1 MNILMVHTRLTCSTV
16 AEMLAKLEELDA
28 YATRHAADLIIVP
41 RSFTNA
47 CLKVGIADPSSLAH
61 SSRCDDLDLRLRCL
75 YTMALHVKTPL
86 LAPCDWSFVSREYP
100 CAFLLEERLPR
111 RVTRFSLCHQRFV
124 CTFSPRNLD
133 AYKKYE
139 PHGIIVFDSQPLS
152 LSSAL
157 EFVNAS
163 AHTSSSAAENTSSC
177 TAKEAA
183 KKAAK
188 NEAKNEA
195 KNAATATAAT
205 KLAHVTP
212 FMQDTSITPTIC
224 PVYVVPSIGCINNK
238 LYAAPS
244 FVLQPHGT
252 MNAYCAP
259 FEQRFCLYNTNQS
272 PTSKDKLSTQKL
284 STRIQKDPNSAYMHI
299 WDALCMGIQ
308 DKCAT
313 FGTREVV
320 CVMDGGLASSVLAA
334 LLVDALGAL
343 HVHALIAPR
352 ECSYDFTSANTLATA
367 LGIDARTCNDMS
379 YGQGF
384 RTLQE
389 KIHVREGALVG
400 YAQTWAQTLSAVLV
414 SSCDKLSYMLGAYTL
429 FDTCARFAPLADLL
443 RCDIERLARA
453 RMTRSALFST
463 CEYKNIEY
471 QRLQENLSALATC
484 DVRTLDSNLHDY
496 LYQRIS
502 ASKQDL
508 ATQPCATQPR
518 AAQPRAAQ
526 PRATQFCPTQ
536 EEIDFFTSCLNKLS
550 STLTAPFDT
559 FTLSD
564 CPISTCILAAQA
576 DNLSATLAQTDLSS
590 QLFQKIDLSLIKA
603 FPRSPES
610 LLQLF
615 GADDDDADPDDV
627 DPDDP
632 YLDDDDDD
640 DELDEDILLRA
651 TGARDVDP
659 SADRDVIKHAQSLK
673 AWLESHGFQT
683 LPVAGGFMTVG
694 NAHDID
700 EDELR
705 KLLQSLPGD
714 IDSHIMQANIE
725 VPSDSVSDF
734 ETFMKDIQ
742 RVFNKTSDDS
752 QEHTSDDTQSNTSD
766 KTIDKFIRDLQHAF
780 DLKNK
785 MSSQKAARAQVRSQD
800 QSIQD
805 LVDDILNARPLS
817 HEESFYILD
826 NQLDTFENMEFRAND
841 THQSHAHDA
850 SFTKLMNKKLT
861 SAHAERHLKF
871 ILGTVRDFCYGGVFY
886 NHAQRPTR
894 TSHANASSVSGTSL
908 QMTHELDDNNPYSE
922 N

>member
-1 MNILMVHTRLTCSTV
+1 MNILMIHTRLICSTV
-16 AEMLAKLEELDA
+16 AEMLAKLEELGA
-28 YATRHAADLIIVP
+28 YATRHAVDLIIVP

-47 CLKVGIADPSSLAH
+47 CLKVGIADPSSLAR
-61 SSRCDDLDLRLRCL
+61 SSRCDDLDVRLRCL

-86 LAPCDWSFVSREYP
+86 LAPCDWSFASREYP
-100 CAFLLEERLPR
+100 CAFLLEECLPR
-111 RVTRFSLCHQRFV
+111 RVTRFSLCGQRFV

-139 PHGIIVFDSQPLS
+139 PHGIILFDSQPLS

-163 AHTSSSAAENTSSC
+163 AHISSSAAENTSSC
-177 TAKEAA
+177 TAK
-183 KKAAK
+183 
-188 NEAKNEA
+188 
-195 KNAATATAAT
+195 NAATATVAT
-205 KLAHVTP
+205 KLARVTP

-252 MNAYCAP
+252 MSAYCAP
-259 FEQRFCLYNTNQS
+259 FEQCFCLYNTDQS

-284 STRIQKDPNSAYMHI
+284 STRIQKNPDSAYMHI

-308 DKCAT
+308 DRCAM
-313 FGTREVV
+313 FGAREVV

-352 ECSYDFTSANTLATA
+352 ECSYDFTAANTLATA

-400 YAQTWAQTLSAVLV
+400 YAQTWAQTLSAMLV
-414 SSCDKLSYMLGAYTL
+414 SSCDKLAYMLGAYTL
-429 FDTCARFAPLADLL
+429 FDTCTRIAPLADLL
-443 RCDIERLARA
+443 RCDIECLARA

-471 QRLQENLSALATC
+471 QRLQEHLSALATC
-484 DVRTLDSNLHDY
+484 DVRTLDSNLQNY
-496 LYQRIS
+496 LHQRVS
-502 ASKQDL
+502 ASDQSH
-508 ATQPCATQPR
+508 ATQSGATQ
-518 AAQPRAAQ
+518 
-526 PRATQFCPTQ
+526 
-536 EEIDFFTSCLNKLS
+536 EVIDFFTSCLHKLS
-550 STLTAPFDT
+550 HTLAAPFDT
-559 FTLSD
+559 FTLSN
-564 CPISTCILAAQA
+564 CPISACILAAQA
-576 DNLSATLAQTDLSS
+576 DTLSTALVPTDLSS
-590 QLFQKIDLSLIKA
+590 QLFQKIDLSLMKA
-603 FPRSPES
+603 FPRSSES
-610 LLQLF
+610 LLKLF
-615 GADDDDADPDDV
+615 GADDDDADPDDA

-742 RVFNKTSDDS
+742 RVFDRASDDS

-785 MSSQKAARAQVRSQD
+785 MGAQKAARAQVRSQD

-841 THQSHAHDA
+841 NHQSHAHDA

>member
-16 AEMLAKLEELDA
+16 AEMLTKLEELDA

-47 CLKVGIADPSSLAH
+47 CLKVGIADPSSLAR
-61 SSRCDDLDLRLRCL
+61 SSRCDNLDLRLRCL

-124 CTFSPRNLD
+124 CTFSPHNLD

-163 AHTSSSAAENTSSC
+163 AHTPSSTAENTSSC

-183 KKAAK
+183 KNEVK
-188 NEAKNEA
+188 NTV
-195 KNAATATAAT
+195 TATVAT
-205 KLAHVTP
+205 KFARVTP

-244 FVLQPHGT
+244 FVLQSHGT
-252 MNAYCAP
+252 MSAYCAP
-259 FEQRFCLYNTNQS
+259 FEQRFCLYNTDQS

-284 STRIQKDPNSAYMHI
+284 STRIQKNPDSAYMHI

-308 DKCAT
+308 DRCAM
-313 FGTREVV
+313 FGAREVV

-352 ECSYDFTSANTLATA
+352 ECSYDFTAANTLATA

-414 SSCDKLSYMLGAYTL
+414 SSCDKLAYMLGAYTL
-429 FDTCARFAPLADLL
+429 FDTCTRIAPLADLL
-443 RCDIERLARA
+443 RCDVERLARA

-471 QRLQENLSALATC
+471 QRLQEHLSALATC
-484 DVRTLDSNLHDY
+484 DVRTLDSNLQNY
-496 LYQRIS
+496 LHQRVS
-502 ASKQDL
+502 ASDQSH
-508 ATQPCATQPR
+508 ATQSGATQ
-518 AAQPRAAQ
+518 
-526 PRATQFCPTQ
+526 
-536 EEIDFFTSCLNKLS
+536 EVIDFFTSCLHKLS
-550 STLTAPFDT
+550 HTLAAPFDT
-559 FTLSD
+559 FTLSN
-564 CPISTCILAAQA
+564 CPISACILAAQA
-576 DNLSATLAQTDLSS
+576 DTLSTALVPTDLSS
-590 QLFQKIDLSLIKA
+590 QLFQKIDLSLMKA
-603 FPRSPES
+603 FSRSPES
-610 LLQLF
+610 LLKLF
-615 GADDDDADPDDV
+615 GADDDDA

>member
-1 MNILMVHTRLTCSTV
+1 MNILMVHTRLICSTV

-28 YATRHAADLIIVP
+28 YATRHAVDLIIVP
-41 RSFTNA
+41 RSFTNV
-47 CLKVGIADPSSLAH
+47 CLNVGIADPSSLAR
-61 SSRCDDLDLRLRCL
+61 SSRCGDLDMRLRCL

-86 LAPCDWSFVSREYP
+86 LAPCDWSFASREYP

-111 RVTRFSLCHQRFV
+111 RVTRFSMCGQRFV

-139 PHGIIVFDSQPLS
+139 PHGIILFDSQPLS

-163 AHTSSSAAENTSSC
+163 AHTPSSTAENTSSC

-183 KKAAK
+183 KNEVK
-188 NEAKNEA
+188 NTV
-195 KNAATATAAT
+195 TATVAT
-205 KLAHVTP
+205 KFARVTP

-252 MNAYCAP
+252 ISAYCAP
-259 FEQRFCLYNTNQS
+259 FEQRFCLYNTDQS

-284 STRIQKDPNSAYMHI
+284 STRIQKNPDSAYMHI

-308 DKCAT
+308 DRCAM
-313 FGTREVV
+313 FGAREVV

-352 ECSYDFTSANTLATA
+352 ECSYDFTAANTLATA

-502 ASKQDL
+502 ASAQSHPTQSG
-508 ATQPCATQPR
+508 ATQ
-518 AAQPRAAQ
+518 
-526 PRATQFCPTQ
+526 
-536 EEIDFFTSCLNKLS
+536 EVIDFFTSCLHKLS
-550 STLTAPFDT
+550 HTLAAPFDT

-564 CPISTCILAAQA
+564 CPVSACILAAQA
-576 DNLSATLAQTDLSS
+576 DTLSTALVPTDLSS
-590 QLFQKIDLSLIKA
+590 QLFQKIDLSLMKA
-603 FPRSPES
+603 FSRSPES
-610 LLQLF
+610 LLKLF
-615 GADDDDADPDDV
+615 GADDDDVDPDDA

-632 YLDDDDDD
+632 YLDDDDD
-640 DELDEDILLRA
+640 DELDEDILLRP
-651 TGARDVDP
+651 TVARDVDP
-659 SADRDVIKHAQSLK
+659 STDRDVIQHAQSLK

-694 NAHDID
+694 NARDID

-742 RVFNKTSDDS
+742 RVFDRASDDS
-752 QEHTSDDTQSNTSD
+752 QENTSKDTQSNASD
-766 KTIDKFIRDLQHAF
+766 KAVDKFIRDLQHAF

-894 TSHANASSVSGTSL
+894 TSHTNASSVSGTSL

>member
-1 MNILMVHTRLTCSTV
+1 MNILMVHTRLICSTV

-28 YATRHAADLIIVP
+28 YATRHAVDLIIVP

-47 CLKVGIADPSSLAH
+47 CLKVGIADPSSLAR
-61 SSRCDDLDLRLRCL
+61 SSRCDDLDVRLRCL
-75 YTMALHVKTPL
+75 YTMALHMKTPL
-86 LAPCDWSFVSREYP
+86 LAPCDWSFASREYP

-111 RVTRFSLCHQRFV
+111 RVTRFSLCGQRFV

-139 PHGIIVFDSQPLS
+139 PHGIILFDSQPLS

-163 AHTSSSAAENTSSC
+163 AHTPSSTAENTPSNTSAH
-177 TAKEAA
+177 TAERTA
-183 KKAAK
+183 
-188 NEAKNEA
+188 E
-195 KNAATATAAT
+195 NAAPDTAAN
-205 KLAHVTP
+205 KFARVTP

-252 MNAYCAP
+252 MSAYCAP
-259 FEQRFCLYNTNQS
+259 FEQRFCLYNTDQS

-284 STRIQKDPNSAYMHI
+284 STRIQKNPDYAYMHI

-308 DKCAT
+308 DRCAM
-313 FGTREVV
+313 FGAREVV

-352 ECSYDFTSANTLATA
+352 ECSYDFTAANTLATA

-414 SSCDKLSYMLGAYTL
+414 SSCDKLAYMLGAYTL
-429 FDTCARFAPLADLL
+429 FDTCTRIAPLADLL
-443 RCDIERLARA
+443 RCDVERLARA

-471 QRLQENLSALATC
+471 QRLQEHLSALATC
-484 DVRTLDSNLHDY
+484 DVRTLDSNLQNY
-496 LYQRIS
+496 LHQRVS
-502 ASKQDL
+502 ASDQSH
-508 ATQPCATQPR
+508 ATQSGATQ
-518 AAQPRAAQ
+518 
-526 PRATQFCPTQ
+526 
-536 EEIDFFTSCLNKLS
+536 EVIDFFTSCLHKLS
-550 STLTAPFDT
+550 HTLAAPFDT
-559 FTLSD
+559 FTLSN
-564 CPISTCILAAQA
+564 CPISACILAAQA
-576 DNLSATLAQTDLSS
+576 DTLSTALVPTDLSS
-590 QLFQKIDLSLIKA
+590 QLFQKIDLSLMKA
-603 FPRSPES
+603 FSRSPES
-610 LLQLF
+610 LLKLF
-615 GADDDDADPDDV
+615 GADDDDADPDDA

-632 YLDDDDDD
+632 YLDDDDD
-640 DELDEDILLRA
+640 DELDEDILLRQI
-651 TGARDVDP
+651 GARDADP
-659 SADRDVIKHAQSLK
+659 SADRDVINHARSLK

-694 NAHDID
+694 NARDID

-742 RVFNKTSDDS
+742 RVFDRASDDS
-752 QEHTSDDTQSNTSD
+752 QEHTSDDTQSNASD
-766 KTIDKFIRDLQHAF
+766 KAVDKFIRDLQHAF

-785 MSSQKAARAQVRSQD
+785 MRAQKAARSQARPQD

-826 NQLDTFENMEFRAND
+826 NQLDTFENMEFSANNA
-841 THQSHAHDA
+841 HQPNAHDA

-886 NHAQRPTR
+886 NHAQCPTR

>member
-1 MNILMVHTRLTCSTV
+1 MNILMVHTRLICSTV

-28 YATRHAADLIIVP
+28 YATRHAVDLIIVP
-41 RSFTNA
+41 RSFTNV
-47 CLKVGIADPSSLAH
+47 CLNVGIADPSSLAR
-61 SSRCDDLDLRLRCL
+61 SSRCGDLDMRLRCL

-86 LAPCDWSFVSREYP
+86 LAPCDWSFASREYP

-111 RVTRFSLCHQRFV
+111 RVTRFSMCGQRFV

-139 PHGIIVFDSQPLS
+139 PHGIILFDSQPLS

-163 AHTSSSAAENTSSC
+163 AHTPSSTAENTSSC

-183 KKAAK
+183 KNEVK
-188 NEAKNEA
+188 NTV
-195 KNAATATAAT
+195 TATVAT
-205 KLAHVTP
+205 KFARVTP

-252 MNAYCAP
+252 ISAYCAP
-259 FEQRFCLYNTNQS
+259 FEQRFCLYNTDQS

-284 STRIQKDPNSAYMHI
+284 STRIQKNPDSAYMHI

-308 DKCAT
+308 DRCAM
-313 FGTREVV
+313 FGAREVV

-352 ECSYDFTSANTLATA
+352 ECSYDFTAANTLATA

-400 YAQTWAQTLSAVLV
+400 YAQTWAQTLSAMLV
-414 SSCDKLSYMLGAYTL
+414 SSCDKLAYMLGTYTF
-429 FDTCARFAPLADLL
+429 FDTCARIAPLADLL

-453 RMTRSALFST
+453 RMTRSALYST

-471 QRLQENLSALATC
+471 QRLQEHLSALATC
-484 DVRTLDSNLHDY
+484 DVRTLDSRLQDY
-496 LYQRIS
+496 LYQRVS
-502 ASKQDL
+502 ASAQSHPTQSG
-508 ATQPCATQPR
+508 ATQ
-518 AAQPRAAQ
+518 
-526 PRATQFCPTQ
+526 
-536 EEIDFFTSCLNKLS
+536 EVIDFFTSCLHKLS
-550 STLTAPFDT
+550 HTLAAPFDT
-559 FTLSD
+559 FTLSN
-564 CPISTCILAAQA
+564 CPISACILAAQA
-576 DNLSATLAQTDLSS
+576 DTLSTALVPTDLSS
-590 QLFQKIDLSLIKA
+590 QLFQKIDLSLMKA
-603 FPRSPES
+603 FSRSPES
-610 LLQLF
+610 LLKLF
-615 GADDDDADPDDV
+615 GADDDDVDPDDA

-632 YLDDDDDD
+632 YLDDDDD
-640 DELDEDILLRA
+640 DELDEDILLRP
-651 TGARDVDP
+651 TVARDVDP

-694 NAHDID
+694 NARDID
-700 EDELR
+700 ENELR
-705 KLLQSLPGD
+705 KLLKSLPGD

-742 RVFNKTSDDS
+742 RVFDRASDDS

-785 MSSQKAARAQVRSQD
+785 MGAQKAARAQVRSQD

>member
-16 AEMLAKLEELDA
+16 AEMLTKLEELDA

-47 CLKVGIADPSSLAH
+47 CLKVGIADPSSLVR
-61 SSRCDDLDLRLRCL
+61 SSRCDNLDLRLRCL

-86 LAPCDWSFVSREYP
+86 LAPCDWSFASREYP

-139 PHGIIVFDSQPLS
+139 PHGIIVFDAQPLS

-163 AHTSSSAAENTSSC
+163 APTSSSAAENTSSC
-177 TAKEAA
+177 TAK
-183 KKAAK
+183 
-188 NEAKNEA
+188 NEA
-195 KNAATATAAT
+195 KNAATATVAT

-252 MNAYCAP
+252 VNAYCAP

-272 PTSKDKLSTQKL
+272 PTSQDKL
-284 STRIQKDPNSAYMHI
+284 STRIQKHSDSAYMHI

-367 LGIDARTCNDMS
+367 LGIDARTRNDMS

-389 KIHVREGALVG
+389 KMHVREGALVG

-443 RCDIERLARA
+443 RCDIERLARG

-484 DVRTLDSNLHDY
+484 DVRTLDSSSQDY
-496 LYQRIS
+496 LHQRVS
-502 ASKQDL
+502 AREQHL
-508 ATQPCATQPR
+508 
-518 AAQPRAAQ
+518 AAQSGV
-526 PRATQFCPTQ
+526 TQGLA
-536 EEIDFFTSCLNKLS
+536 DFFTSCLNKLS
-550 STLTAPFDT
+550 STLATPFDT

-564 CPISTCILAAQA
+564 CPISACILAAQA
-576 DNLSATLAQTDLSS
+576 DTLSTALVPTDLSS
-590 QLFQKIDLSLIKA
+590 QLFQKIDLSLMKA

-610 LLQLF
+610 LLKLF
-615 GADDDDADPDDV
+615 GADDDDADPDDADPDDA

-742 RVFNKTSDDS
+742 RVFDRASDDS
-752 QEHTSDDTQSNTSD
+752 QENTSKDTQSNASD
-766 KTIDKFIRDLQHAF
+766 KAVDKFIRDLQHAF

-785 MSSQKAARAQVRSQD
+785 MGAQKAARAQVRSQD

-826 NQLDTFENMEFRAND
+826 NQLDTFENMEFRANN

-894 TSHANASSVSGTSL
+894 TSHVNASSVSGTSL

>member
-1 MNILMVHTRLTCSTV
+1 MNILMVHTRLICSTV

-28 YATRHAADLIIVP
+28 YATRHAVDLIIVP

-47 CLKVGIADPSSLAH
+47 CLKVGIADPSSLAC
-61 SSRCDDLDLRLRCL
+61 SSRCDDLDVRLRCL

-86 LAPCDWSFVSREYP
+86 LAPCDWSFASREYP

-139 PHGIIVFDSQPLS
+139 PHGIILFDSQPLS

-177 TAKEAA
+177 TAKEAV
-183 KKAAK
+183 K
-188 NEAKNEA
+188 NVT
-195 KNAATATAAT
+195 TATVAT
-205 KLAHVTP
+205 KLERVTP

-252 MNAYCAP
+252 INAYCAP
-259 FEQRFCLYNTNQS
+259 FEQRFCLYNTDQS
-272 PTSKDKLSTQKL
+272 PTSKDELSTQKL
-284 STRIQKDPNSAYMHI
+284 STRIQKNPDSAYMRI
-299 WDALCMGIQ
+299 WDALCMGVQ
-308 DKCAT
+308 DRCAT
-313 FGTREVV
+313 FGMCEVV

-352 ECSYDFTSANTLATA
+352 ECSYDFTAANTLATA

-414 SSCDKLSYMLGAYTL
+414 SSCDKLAYMLGAYTL
-429 FDTCARFAPLADLL
+429 FDTCARIAPLADLL
-443 RCDIERLARA
+443 RCDIERLARG

-471 QRLQENLSALATC
+471 QRLQEHLSALATC
-484 DVRTLDSNLHDY
+484 DVHTLDSSLQDY
-496 LYQRIS
+496 LHQRVS
-502 ASKQDL
+502 AREQHL
-508 ATQPCATQPR
+508 
-518 AAQPRAAQ
+518 AAQSGV
-526 PRATQFCPTQ
+526 TQGLA
-536 EEIDFFTSCLNKLS
+536 DFFTSCLNKLS
-550 STLTAPFDT
+550 STLAAPFDT

-615 GADDDDADPDDV
+615 GADDDDADPDDADPDDV

-632 YLDDDDDD
+632 YLDDDDD
-640 DELDEDILLRA
+640 DELDEDILLRRA
-651 TGARDVDP
+651 GMRDVD
-659 SADRDVIKHAQSLK
+659 SSTDMDVIQHAQSLK

-705 KLLQSLPGD
+705 KLLKSLPGD

-742 RVFNKTSDDS
+742 RVFDRASDDS

-785 MSSQKAARAQVRSQD
+785 MGAQKAARAQVRSQD

-841 THQSHAHDA
+841 NHQSHAHDA

>member
-1 MNILMVHTRLTCSTV
+1 MNILMVHTRLICSTV

-28 YATRHAADLIIVP
+28 YATRHAVDLIIVP
-41 RSFTNA
+41 RSFTNV
-47 CLKVGIADPSSLAH
+47 CLNVGMADPSSLAH
-61 SSRCDDLDLRLRCL
+61 SSRCDDLDVRLRCL

-86 LAPCDWSFVSREYP
+86 LAPCDWSFASREYP
-100 CAFLLEERLPR
+100 CAFLLEECLPR
-111 RVTRFSLCHQRFV
+111 RVTRFSLCGQRFV

-133 AYKKYE
+133 TYKKYE
-139 PHGIIVFDSQPLS
+139 PHGIILFDSQPLS

-163 AHTSSSAAENTSSC
+163 AHTSSSATENTSSC
-177 TAKEAA
+177 TAKEAV
-183 KKAAK
+183 K
-188 NEAKNEA
+188 NV
-195 KNAATATAAT
+195 ATATVAT
-205 KLAHVTP
+205 KLERVTP

-252 MNAYCAP
+252 MSAYCAP
-259 FEQRFCLYNTNQS
+259 FEQRFYLYNTDQS

-284 STRIQKDPNSAYMHI
+284 STRIQKNPDYAYMHI

-308 DKCAT
+308 DRCAM
-313 FGTREVV
+313 FGAREVV

-352 ECSYDFTSANTLATA
+352 ECSYDFTAANTLATA

-400 YAQTWAQTLSAVLV
+400 YAQTWAQTLSAMLV

-453 RMTRSALFST
+453 RMSRSALFST

-471 QRLQENLSALATC
+471 QRLQEHLSVPATC
-484 DVRTLDSNLHDY
+484 DVRTLDSRLQNY
-496 LYQRIS
+496 LYQRVS
-502 ASKQDL
+502 AREQHL
-508 ATQPCATQPR
+508 
-518 AAQPRAAQ
+518 AAQSGV
-526 PRATQFCPTQ
+526 TQGLA
-536 EEIDFFTSCLNKLS
+536 DFFTSCLHKLS
-550 STLTAPFDT
+550 STLAAPFDT
-559 FTLSD
+559 FTLSN
-564 CPISTCILAAQA
+564 CPISACMLAAQA
-576 DNLSATLAQTDLSS
+576 DNLSAALTQTDLSS
-590 QLFQKIDLSLIKA
+590 QLFQKIDSSLLKA
-603 FPRSPES
+603 FLRSPES

-615 GADDDDADPDDV
+615 GAAGDDADPDDAEEDDI

-694 NAHDID
+694 NARDID

-742 RVFNKTSDDS
+742 RVFDRASDDS
-752 QEHTSDDTQSNTSD
+752 QENTSKDTQSNASD
-766 KTIDKFIRDLQHAF
+766 KAVDKFIRDLQHAF

-785 MSSQKAARAQVRSQD
+785 MGAQKAARAQVRSQD

>member
-1 MNILMVHTRLTCSTV
+1 MNILMVHTRLICSTV

-28 YATRHAADLIIVP
+28 YATRHAVDLIVVP
-41 RSFTNA
+41 RSFTNV
-47 CLKVGIADPSSLAH
+47 CLNVGMADPSSLAR
-61 SSRCDDLDLRLRCL
+61 SSRCDDLDVRLRCL
-75 YTMALHVKTPL
+75 YTMALHVRTPL
-86 LAPCDWSFVSREYP
+86 LAPCDWSFASREYP

-111 RVTRFSLCHQRFV
+111 RVTRFSLCGQRFV

-139 PHGIIVFDSQPLS
+139 PHGIILFDSQPLS

-163 AHTSSSAAENTSSC
+163 AHTSSSAVENTSSC
-177 TAKEAA
+177 TAK
-183 KKAAK
+183 
-188 NEAKNEA
+188 
-195 KNAATATAAT
+195 NAATATVAT
-205 KLAHVTP
+205 KLACVTP
-212 FMQDTSITPTIC
+212 FIQDTSITPTIC

-252 MNAYCAP
+252 MSAYCAP
-259 FEQRFCLYNTNQS
+259 FEQRFCLYNTDQS

-284 STRIQKDPNSAYMHI
+284 STRIQKNPDSAYMHI

-308 DKCAT
+308 DRCAM
-313 FGTREVV
+313 FGAREVV

-352 ECSYDFTSANTLATA
+352 ECSYDFTAANTLATA

-429 FDTCARFAPLADLL
+429 FDTCTRIAPLADLL
-443 RCDIERLARA
+443 RCDVERLARA

-471 QRLQENLSALATC
+471 QRLQEHLSVPATC
-484 DVRTLDSNLHDY
+484 DVRTLDSNLHNY

-502 ASKQDL
+502 AREQHL
-508 ATQPCATQPR
+508 
-518 AAQPRAAQ
+518 AAQSGV
-526 PRATQFCPTQ
+526 TQGLA
-536 EEIDFFTSCLNKLS
+536 DFFTSCLNKLS
-550 STLTAPFDT
+550 STLAAPFDT

-564 CPISTCILAAQA
+564 CPISACILAAQA
-576 DNLSATLAQTDLSS
+576 DTLSTALVPTDLSS
-590 QLFQKIDLSLIKA
+590 QLFQKIDLSLMKA

-610 LLQLF
+610 LLKLF
-615 GADDDDADPDDV
+615 GADDDDADPDDA

>member
-47 CLKVGIADPSSLAH
+47 CLKVGIADPSSLAR

-86 LAPCDWSFVSREYP
+86 LAPCDWSFVSCEYP

-152 LSSAL
+152 TESAD

-177 TAKEAA
+177 TAK
-183 KKAAK
+183 
-188 NEAKNEA
+188 NEA
-195 KNAATATAAT
+195 KNAATATVAT

-212 FMQDTSITPTIC
+212 FMQDASITPTIC

-252 MNAYCAP
+252 MSAYCAP
-259 FEQRFCLYNTNQS
+259 FEQRICLYNTNQS

-284 STRIQKDPNSAYMHI
+284 STRIQKHPDSAYMHI

-429 FDTCARFAPLADLL
+429 FDTCARIAPLADLL
-443 RCDIERLARA
+443 RCDVERLARA

-471 QRLQENLSALATC
+471 QRLQEHLSALATC
-484 DVRTLDSNLHDY
+484 DVHTLDSSLQDY
-496 LYQRIS
+496 LHQRVS
-502 ASKQDL
+502 AREQHL
-508 ATQPCATQPR
+508 
-518 AAQPRAAQ
+518 AAQSGV
-526 PRATQFCPTQ
+526 TQGLA
-536 EEIDFFTSCLNKLS
+536 DFFTSCLNKLS
-550 STLTAPFDT
+550 HTLAAPLDT

-576 DNLSATLAQTDLSS
+576 DNLSATLAQTDLSP

-610 LLQLF
+610 LLKLF
-615 GADDDDADPDDV
+615 GADDDDADPDDAEEDDI

-632 YLDDDDDD
+632 YLDDDDD
-640 DELDEDILLRA
+640 DELDEDILLRP
-651 TGARDVDP
+651 TNARDADP
-659 SADRDVIKHAQSLK
+659 SADRDVINHAQSLK

-694 NAHDID
+694 NARDID
-700 EDELR
+700 ENELR

-742 RVFNKTSDDS
+742 RVFDRASDDS
-752 QEHTSDDTQSNTSD
+752 QENTSKDTQSNASD
-766 KTIDKFIRDLQHAF
+766 KAVDKFIRDLQHAF

-785 MSSQKAARAQVRSQD
+785 MSSQKAARAQTRPQD

-841 THQSHAHDA
+841 THQSNAHDA

>member
-1 MNILMVHTRLTCSTV
+1 MNILMVHTRLICSTV

-47 CLKVGIADPSSLAH
+47 CLKVGKADPSSLAR
-61 SSRCDDLDLRLRCL
+61 SSRCDNLDLRLRCL

-86 LAPCDWSFVSREYP
+86 LAPCDWSFVSCEYP

-124 CTFSPRNLD
+124 CTFSLHNLD

-177 TAKEAA
+177 TAK
-183 KKAAK
+183 
-188 NEAKNEA
+188 NEA
-195 KNAATATAAT
+195 KNAATATVAT

-252 MNAYCAP
+252 MSAYCAP

-272 PTSKDKLSTQKL
+272 PTSQDKLSTQKL
-284 STRIQKDPNSAYMHI
+284 STRIQKNPDSAYMRI
-299 WDALCMGIQ
+299 WDALCMGVQ
-308 DKCAT
+308 DRCAM
-313 FGTREVV
+313 FGAREVV

-352 ECSYDFTSANTLATA
+352 ECSYDFTAANTLATA

-400 YAQTWAQTLSAVLV
+400 YAQTWAQTLSAMLV
-414 SSCDKLSYMLGAYTL
+414 SSCDKLAYMLGTYTF
-429 FDTCARFAPLADLL
+429 FDTCTRIAPLADLL

-471 QRLQENLSALATC
+471 QRLQEHLSALATC
-484 DVRTLDSNLHDY
+484 DVRTLDSNLQNY
-496 LYQRIS
+496 LHQRVS
-502 ASKQDL
+502 ASDQSH
-508 ATQPCATQPR
+508 ATQSGATQ
-518 AAQPRAAQ
+518 
-526 PRATQFCPTQ
+526 
-536 EEIDFFTSCLNKLS
+536 EVIDFFTSCLHKLS
-550 STLTAPFDT
+550 HTLAAPFDT
-559 FTLSD
+559 FTLSN
-564 CPISTCILAAQA
+564 CPISACILAAQA
-576 DNLSATLAQTDLSS
+576 DTLSTALVPTDLSS
-590 QLFQKIDLSLIKA
+590 QLFQKIDLSLMKA
-603 FPRSPES
+603 FSRSPES
-610 LLQLF
+610 LLKLF
-615 GADDDDADPDDV
+615 GADDDDADPDDA

-826 NQLDTFENMEFRAND
+826 NQLDTFENMEFRANN

-894 TSHANASSVSGTSL
+894 TSHAHASSVSGTSL

>member
-16 AEMLAKLEELDA
+16 AEMLTKLEELDA

-47 CLKVGIADPSSLAH
+47 CLKVGIADPSSLAR
-61 SSRCDDLDLRLRCL
+61 SSRCDNLDLRLRCL

-86 LAPCDWSFVSREYP
+86 LTPCDWSFVSSEYP

-124 CTFSPRNLD
+124 CTFSPHNLD

-177 TAKEAA
+177 TAK
-183 KKAAK
+183 
-188 NEAKNEA
+188 NEA
-195 KNAATATAAT
+195 KNAATATVAT

-244 FVLQPHGT
+244 FVLQPHGA
-252 MNAYCAP
+252 MSAYCAP
-259 FEQRFCLYNTNQS
+259 FEQRFCLYNTDQS

-284 STRIQKDPNSAYMHI
+284 STRIQKNPDSAYMHI

-308 DKCAT
+308 DRCAM
-313 FGTREVV
+313 FGAREVV

-334 LLVDALGAL
+334 LLLDALGAL

-352 ECSYDFTSANTLATA
+352 ECSYDFTAANTLATA

-389 KIHVREGALVG
+389 KMHVREGALVG

-443 RCDIERLARA
+443 RCDIERLARG

-471 QRLQENLSALATC
+471 QSLQENLSALATC

-508 ATQPCATQPR
+508 ATQPSATQPR
-518 AAQPRAAQ
+518 A
-526 PRATQFCPTQ
+526 TQSFPTQ

-550 STLTAPFDT
+550 STLAAPFDT

-564 CPISTCILAAQA
+564 CPISACMLSAQA
-576 DNLSATLAQTDLSS
+576 DNLSAALVQTDLSS
-590 QLFQKIDLSLIKA
+590 QLFQKIDSSLLKA
-603 FPRSPES
+603 FPRSTES
-610 LLQLF
+610 LLKLF
-615 GADDDDADPDDV
+615 GADDDDADPDDADPDDA

-640 DELDEDILLRA
+640 PDEDILLRQI
-651 TGARDVDP
+651 GARDVDP
-659 SADRDVIKHAQSLK
+659 STDRDVINHARSLK

-694 NAHDID
+694 NARDID

-742 RVFNKTSDDS
+742 RVFDRASDDS
-752 QEHTSDDTQSNTSD
+752 QEHTSDDTQSNASD
-766 KTIDKFIRDLQHAF
+766 KAVDKFIRDLQHAF

-785 MSSQKAARAQVRSQD
+785 MRAQKAARSQARPQD

-826 NQLDTFENMEFRAND
+826 NQLDTFENMEFSANNA
-841 THQSHAHDA
+841 HQPNAHDA

-886 NHAQRPTR
+886 NHTQRPTR
-894 TSHANASSVSGTSL
+894 TSHTNASSVSGTSL

>member
-1 MNILMVHTRLTCSTV
+1 MNILMVHTRFTCSTV
-16 AEMLAKLEELDA
+16 AEMLTKLEELDA

-47 CLKVGIADPSSLAH
+47 CLKVGIADPSSLAR
-61 SSRCDDLDLRLRCL
+61 SSRCDNLDLRLRCL

-86 LAPCDWSFVSREYP
+86 LTPCDWSFVSREYP

-124 CTFSPRNLD
+124 CTFSPHNLD

-152 LSSAL
+152 LSSAD

-177 TAKEAA
+177 TAK
-183 KKAAK
+183 
-188 NEAKNEA
+188 NEA
-195 KNAATATAAT
+195 KNAATATVAT

-244 FVLQPHGT
+244 FVLQPHGA
-252 MNAYCAP
+252 MSAYCAP

-272 PTSKDKLSTQKL
+272 PTSQDKLSTQKL
-284 STRIQKDPNSAYMHI
+284 STRIQKDSNSDYMHI

-313 FGTREVV
+313 FATREVV

-414 SSCDKLSYMLGAYTL
+414 SSCDKLAYMLGAYTL

-443 RCDIERLARA
+443 RCDIERLARG

-471 QRLQENLSALATC
+471 QRLQEHLFVPATC
-484 DVRTLDSNLHDY
+484 DVRTLDSNLYNY

-502 ASKQDL
+502 ASKQSH
-508 ATQPCATQPR
+508 ATQLCATQPR
-518 AAQPRAAQ
+518 A
-526 PRATQFCPTQ
+526 TQSFPTQ

-550 STLTAPFDT
+550 STLAAPFDT

-564 CPISTCILAAQA
+564 CPISACMLSAQA
-576 DNLSATLAQTDLSS
+576 DNLSAALVQTDLSS
-590 QLFQKIDLSLIKA
+590 QLFQKIDSSLLKA
-603 FPRSPES
+603 FPRSTES
-610 LLQLF
+610 LLKLF
-615 GADDDDADPDDV
+615 GADDDDADPDDA

-640 DELDEDILLRA
+640 PDEDILLRQI
-651 TGARDVDP
+651 GARDVDP
-659 SADRDVIKHAQSLK
+659 STDRDVINHARSLK

-694 NAHDID
+694 NARDID

-742 RVFNKTSDDS
+742 RVFDRASDDS
-752 QEHTSDDTQSNTSD
+752 QEHTSDDTQSNASD
-766 KTIDKFIRDLQHAF
+766 KAVDKFIRDLQHAF

-785 MSSQKAARAQVRSQD
+785 MRAQKAARSQARPQD

-826 NQLDTFENMEFRAND
+826 NQLDTFENMEFSANNA
-841 THQSHAHDA
+841 HQPNAHDA

-886 NHAQRPTR
+886 NHTQRPTR
-894 TSHANASSVSGTSL
+894 TSHTNASSVSGTSL

>member
-1 MNILMVHTRLTCSTV
+1 MNILMVHTRLICSTV

-28 YATRHAADLIIVP
+28 YATRHAVDLIIVP

-47 CLKVGIADPSSLAH
+47 CLKVGTADPSSLAH
-61 SSRCDDLDLRLRCL
+61 SSRCDDLDVRLRCL

-86 LAPCDWSFVSREYP
+86 LAPCDWGFASREYP

-139 PHGIIVFDSQPLS
+139 PHGIILFDSQPLS

-163 AHTSSSAAENTSSC
+163 AHTSSSAVENTSSC

-183 KKAAK
+183 KNEVK
-188 NEAKNEA
+188 N
-195 KNAATATAAT
+195 TVTVAT
-205 KLAHVTP
+205 KLARVTP
-212 FMQDTSITPTIC
+212 FMQDTLITPTIC

-252 MNAYCAP
+252 MSAYCAP
-259 FEQRFCLYNTNQS
+259 FEQRFCLYNTDQS

-284 STRIQKDPNSAYMHI
+284 STRIQKNPDYAYMHI

-308 DKCAT
+308 DRCAM
-313 FGTREVV
+313 FGAREVV

-352 ECSYDFTSANTLATA
+352 ECSYDFTAANTLATA

-414 SSCDKLSYMLGAYTL
+414 SSCDKLSYMLGVYTL
-429 FDTCARFAPLADLL
+429 FDTCTRIAPLADLL
-443 RCDIERLARA
+443 RCDVERLARA

-471 QRLQENLSALATC
+471 QRLQEHLSVPATC
-484 DVRTLDSNLHDY
+484 DVRTLDSNLHNY

-502 ASKQDL
+502 AREQHL
-508 ATQPCATQPR
+508 
-518 AAQPRAAQ
+518 AAQSGV
-526 PRATQFCPTQ
+526 TQGLA
-536 EEIDFFTSCLNKLS
+536 DFFTSCLNKLS
-550 STLTAPFDT
+550 STLAAPFDT

-564 CPISTCILAAQA
+564 CPISACILAAQA
-576 DNLSATLAQTDLSS
+576 DTLSTALVPTDLSS
-590 QLFQKIDLSLIKA
+590 QLFQKIDLSLMKA

-610 LLQLF
+610 LLKLF
-615 GADDDDADPDDV
+615 GADDDDADPDDA

>member
-1 MNILMVHTRLTCSTV
+1 MNILMVHTRLICSTV

-28 YATRHAADLIIVP
+28 YATRHAVDLIIVP

-61 SSRCDDLDLRLRCL
+61 SSRCDDLDVRLRCL

-86 LAPCDWSFVSREYP
+86 LAPCDWSFASREYP

-139 PHGIIVFDSQPLS
+139 PHGIILFDSQPLS

-163 AHTSSSAAENTSSC
+163 AHTSSSAVENTSSC
-177 TAKEAA
+177 T
-183 KKAAK
+183 
-188 NEAKNEA
+188 AKNEA
-195 KNAATATAAT
+195 KNAATATVTT
-205 KLAHVTP
+205 KLARVTP

-252 MNAYCAP
+252 MSAYCAP

-284 STRIQKDPNSAYMHI
+284 STRIQKNPDSAYMHI

-308 DKCAT
+308 DRCAM
-313 FGTREVV
+313 FGAREVV

-352 ECSYDFTSANTLATA
+352 ECSYDFTAANTLATA

-414 SSCDKLSYMLGAYTL
+414 SSCDKLAYMLGAYTL
-429 FDTCARFAPLADLL
+429 FDTCARIAPLADLL
-443 RCDIERLARA
+443 RCDIERLARG

-471 QRLQENLSALATC
+471 QRLQEHLSALATC
-484 DVRTLDSNLHDY
+484 DVHTLDSSLQDY
-496 LYQRIS
+496 LHQRVS
-502 ASKQDL
+502 AREQHL
-508 ATQPCATQPR
+508 
-518 AAQPRAAQ
+518 AAQSGV
-526 PRATQFCPTQ
+526 TQGLA
-536 EEIDFFTSCLNKLS
+536 DFFTSCLNKLS
-550 STLTAPFDT
+550 STLAAPFDT

-615 GADDDDADPDDV
+615 GADDDDADPDDADPDDV

-632 YLDDDDDD
+632 YLDDDDD
-640 DELDEDILLRA
+640 DELDEDILLRRA
-651 TGARDVDP
+651 GMRDVD
-659 SADRDVIKHAQSLK
+659 SSTDMDVIKHAQSLK

-683 LPVAGGFMTVG
+683 LPVAGGFMTMG

-841 THQSHAHDA
+841 THQSNAHDA

>member
-1 MNILMVHTRLTCSTV
+1 MNILMVHTRLICSTV

-28 YATRHAADLIIVP
+28 YATRHAVDLIIVP

-47 CLKVGIADPSSLAH
+47 CLKVGIADPSSLAR
-61 SSRCDDLDLRLRCL
+61 SSRCDDLDVRLRCL
-75 YTMALHVKTPL
+75 YTMALHMKTPL
-86 LAPCDWSFVSREYP
+86 LAPCDWSFASREYP

-139 PHGIIVFDSQPLS
+139 PHGIILFDSQPLS

-163 AHTSSSAAENTSSC
+163 AHTPSSTAENTPSNTSAH
-177 TAKEAA
+177 TAERTA
-183 KKAAK
+183 
-188 NEAKNEA
+188 E
-195 KNAATATAAT
+195 NAAPDTAAN
-205 KLAHVTP
+205 KFARVTP

-252 MNAYCAP
+252 MSAYCAP
-259 FEQRFCLYNTNQS
+259 FEQRFCLYNTDQS

-284 STRIQKDPNSAYMHI
+284 STRIQKNPDYAYMHI

-308 DKCAT
+308 DRCAM
-313 FGTREVV
+313 FGAREVV

-352 ECSYDFTSANTLATA
+352 ECSYDFTAANTLATA

-414 SSCDKLSYMLGAYTL
+414 SSCDKLAYMLGAYTL
-429 FDTCARFAPLADLL
+429 FDTCTRIAPLADLL
-443 RCDIERLARA
+443 RCDVERLARA

-471 QRLQENLSALATC
+471 QRLQEHLSALATC
-484 DVRTLDSNLHDY
+484 DVRTLDSNLQNY
-496 LYQRIS
+496 LHQRVS
-502 ASKQDL
+502 ASDQSH
-508 ATQPCATQPR
+508 ATQSGATQ
-518 AAQPRAAQ
+518 
-526 PRATQFCPTQ
+526 
-536 EEIDFFTSCLNKLS
+536 EVIDFFTSCLHKLS
-550 STLTAPFDT
+550 HTLAAPFDT
-559 FTLSD
+559 FTLSN
-564 CPISTCILAAQA
+564 CPISACILAAQA
-576 DNLSATLAQTDLSS
+576 DTLSTALVPTDLSS
-590 QLFQKIDLSLIKA
+590 QLFQKIDLSLMKA
-603 FPRSPES
+603 FSRSPES
-610 LLQLF
+610 LLKLF
-615 GADDDDADPDDV
+615 GADDDDADPDDA

-742 RVFNKTSDDS
+742 RVFDRASDDS
-752 QEHTSDDTQSNTSD
+752 QEHTSDDTQSNASD
-766 KTIDKFIRDLQHAF
+766 KAVDKFIRDLQHAF

-785 MSSQKAARAQVRSQD
+785 MRAQKAARSQARPQD

-826 NQLDTFENMEFRAND
+826 NQLDTFENMEFSANNA
-841 THQSHAHDA
+841 HQPNAHDA

>member
-1 MNILMVHTRLTCSTV
+1 MNILMVHTRLICSTV

-28 YATRHAADLIIVP
+28 YATRHAVDLIIVP

-124 CTFSPRNLD
+124 CTFSPHNLD

-139 PHGIIVFDSQPLS
+139 PHGIIVFDAQPLS

-163 AHTSSSAAENTSSC
+163 APTSSSAAENTSSC
-177 TAKEAA
+177 TAK
-183 KKAAK
+183 
-188 NEAKNEA
+188 NEA
-195 KNAATATAAT
+195 KNAATATVAT

-212 FMQDTSITPTIC
+212 FMQDASITPTIC

-252 MNAYCAP
+252 VSAYCAP
-259 FEQRFCLYNTNQS
+259 FEQRICLYNTNQS
-272 PTSKDKLSTQKL
+272 PTSQDKL
-284 STRIQKDPNSAYMHI
+284 STRIQKHSDSAYMHI

-389 KIHVREGALVG
+389 KMHVREGALVG

-453 RMTRSALFST
+453 RMSRSALFST

-502 ASKQDL
+502 ASKQSH

-518 AAQPRAAQ
+518 ATQ

-550 STLTAPFDT
+550 STLAAPFDT

-564 CPISTCILAAQA
+564 CPISACMLAAQA
-576 DNLSATLAQTDLSS
+576 DNLSAALTQTDLSS
-590 QLFQKIDLSLIKA
+590 QLFQKIDSSLLKA

-615 GADDDDADPDDV
+615 GADGDDADSDDI

-632 YLDDDDDD
+632 YLDDDDD
-640 DELDEDILLRA
+640 DELDEDILLRQI
-651 TGARDVDP
+651 GARDADL
-659 SADRDVIKHAQSLK
+659 SADRDVINHAQSLK

-694 NAHDID
+694 NARDID
-700 EDELR
+700 ENELH

-742 RVFNKTSDDS
+742 RAFNKTSKDS
-752 QEHTSDDTQSNTSD
+752 QEHTSGDTQSNTSD

-785 MSSQKAARAQVRSQD
+785 MRAQKAARSQARPQD

-826 NQLDTFENMEFRAND
+826 NQLDTFENMEFRANN

-894 TSHANASSVSGTSL
+894 TSHVNASSVSGTSL

>member
-16 AEMLAKLEELDA
+16 AEMLTKLEELDA

-47 CLKVGIADPSSLAH
+47 CLKVGIADPSSLAR
-61 SSRCDDLDLRLRCL
+61 SSRCDNLDLRLRCL

-86 LAPCDWSFVSREYP
+86 LTPCDWSFVSREYP

-124 CTFSPRNLD
+124 CTFSPHNLD

-152 LSSAL
+152 TESAD

-177 TAKEAA
+177 TAK
-183 KKAAK
+183 
-188 NEAKNEA
+188 NEA
-195 KNAATATAAT
+195 KNAATATVTT

-212 FMQDTSITPTIC
+212 FMQDASITPTIC
-224 PVYVVPSIGCINNK
+224 PVYVMPSIGCINNK

-252 MNAYCAP
+252 MSAYCAP
-259 FEQRFCLYNTNQS
+259 FEQRICLYNTNQS
-272 PTSKDKLSTQKL
+272 PTSQDKLSTQKL
-284 STRIQKDPNSAYMHI
+284 STRIQKDSNSDYMHI

-313 FGTREVV
+313 FATREVV

-389 KIHVREGALVG
+389 KMHVREGALVG

-443 RCDIERLARA
+443 RCDIERLARG

-471 QRLQENLSALATC
+471 QRLQEHLFVPATC
-484 DVRTLDSNLHDY
+484 DVRTLDSNLYNY

-502 ASKQDL
+502 ASKQSH
-508 ATQPCATQPR
+508 ATQPC
-518 AAQPRAAQ
+518 AAQ
-526 PRATQFCPTQ
+526 PRATQSFPTQ

-550 STLTAPFDT
+550 STLAAPFDT
-559 FTLSD
+559 FALSD
-564 CPISTCILAAQA
+564 CPISACMLAAQA
-576 DNLSATLAQTDLSS
+576 DTLSTALVQTDLSS
-590 QLFQKIDLSLIKA
+590 QLFQKIDSSLLKA

-615 GADDDDADPDDV
+615 GADDDDADPDDAEEDDI

-632 YLDDDDDD
+632 YLDDDDD
-640 DELDEDILLRA
+640 DELDEDILLRQI
-651 TGARDVDP
+651 GARDADP

-683 LPVAGGFMTVG
+683 LPVAGGFMTMG

-752 QEHTSDDTQSNTSD
+752 QEHTSDDTQSNTSE

-826 NQLDTFENMEFRAND
+826 NQLDTFENMEFRANN
-841 THQSHAHDA
+841 THQSNAHDA

>member
-1 MNILMVHTRLTCSTV
+1 MNILMVHTRLICSTV

-28 YATRHAADLIIVP
+28 YATRHAVDLIIVP

-61 SSRCDDLDLRLRCL
+61 SSRCNDLDLRLRCL

-124 CTFSPRNLD
+124 CTFSPHNLD

-139 PHGIIVFDSQPLS
+139 PHGIIVFDAQPLS

-177 TAKEAA
+177 TAK
-183 KKAAK
+183 
-188 NEAKNEA
+188 NEA
-195 KNAATATAAT
+195 KNAATATVAT

-212 FMQDTSITPTIC
+212 FMQDASITPTIC

-252 MNAYCAP
+252 VSAYCAP
-259 FEQRFCLYNTNQS
+259 FEQRICLYNTNQS

-284 STRIQKDPNSAYMHI
+284 STRIQKHSDSAYMHI

-389 KIHVREGALVG
+389 KMHVREGALVG

-453 RMTRSALFST
+453 RMSRSALFST

-502 ASKQDL
+502 ASKQSH
-508 ATQPCATQPR
+508 ATQPC
-518 AAQPRAAQ
+518 AAQ
-526 PRATQFCPTQ
+526 PRATQPRATQPSATQPRATQSFPTQ

-550 STLTAPFDT
+550 STLAAPFDT

-564 CPISTCILAAQA
+564 CPISACMLAAQA
-576 DNLSATLAQTDLSS
+576 DNLSAALTQTDLSS
-590 QLFQKIDLSLIKA
+590 QLFQKIDSSLLKA
-603 FPRSPES
+603 FLRSPES

-615 GADDDDADPDDV
+615 GAAGDDADPDDAEEDDI

-694 NAHDID
+694 NARDID
-700 EDELR
+700 EDELH

-742 RVFNKTSDDS
+742 RAFNKTSKDS
-752 QEHTSDDTQSNTSD
+752 QEHTSGDTQSNTSD

-785 MSSQKAARAQVRSQD
+785 MRAQKAARSQARPQD

-826 NQLDTFENMEFRAND
+826 NQLDTFENMEFRANN

-894 TSHANASSVSGTSL
+894 TSHVNASSVSGTSL

>member
-1 MNILMVHTRLTCSTV
+1 MNILMVHTRLICSTV

-28 YATRHAADLIIVP
+28 YATRHAVDLIVVP
-41 RSFTNA
+41 RSFTNV
-47 CLKVGIADPSSLAH
+47 CLNVGMADPSSLAR
-61 SSRCDDLDLRLRCL
+61 SSRCDDLDVRLRCL
-75 YTMALHVKTPL
+75 YTMALHVRTPL
-86 LAPCDWSFVSREYP
+86 LAPCDWSFASREYP

-111 RVTRFSLCHQRFV
+111 RVTRFSLCGQRFV

-139 PHGIIVFDSQPLS
+139 PHGIILFDSQPLS

-163 AHTSSSAAENTSSC
+163 AHTSSSAVENTSSC
-177 TAKEAA
+177 TAK
-183 KKAAK
+183 
-188 NEAKNEA
+188 
-195 KNAATATAAT
+195 NAATATVAT
-205 KLAHVTP
+205 KLACVTP
-212 FMQDTSITPTIC
+212 FIQDTSITPTIC

-252 MNAYCAP
+252 MSAYCAP
-259 FEQRFCLYNTNQS
+259 FEQRFCLYNTDQS

-284 STRIQKDPNSAYMHI
+284 STRIQKNPDSAYMHI

-308 DKCAT
+308 DRCAM
-313 FGTREVV
+313 FGAREVV

-352 ECSYDFTSANTLATA
+352 ECSYDFTAANTLATA

-400 YAQTWAQTLSAVLV
+400 YAQTWAQTLSAMLV
-414 SSCDKLSYMLGAYTL
+414 SSCDKLAYMLGTYTF
-429 FDTCARFAPLADLL
+429 FDTCARIAPLADLL

-453 RMTRSALFST
+453 RMTRSALYST

-471 QRLQENLSALATC
+471 QRLQEHLSALATC
-484 DVRTLDSNLHDY
+484 DVRTLDSRLQDY
-496 LYQRIS
+496 LYQRVS
-502 ASKQDL
+502 ASAQSHPTQSG
-508 ATQPCATQPR
+508 ATQ
-518 AAQPRAAQ
+518 
-526 PRATQFCPTQ
+526 
-536 EEIDFFTSCLNKLS
+536 EVIDFFTSCLHKLS
-550 STLTAPFDT
+550 HTLAAPFDT
-559 FTLSD
+559 FTLSN
-564 CPISTCILAAQA
+564 CPISACILAAQA
-576 DNLSATLAQTDLSS
+576 DTLSTALVPTDLSS
-590 QLFQKIDLSLIKA
+590 QLFQKIDLSLMKA
-603 FPRSPES
+603 FSRSPES
-610 LLQLF
+610 LLKLF
-615 GADDDDADPDDV
+615 GADDDDADPDDA

-640 DELDEDILLRA
+640 DELDEDILLRP

-659 SADRDVIKHAQSLK
+659 STDRDVIQHAQSLK

-694 NAHDID
+694 NARDID

-742 RVFNKTSDDS
+742 RVFDRVSDDS
-752 QEHTSDDTQSNTSD
+752 QENTSKDTQSNASD
-766 KTIDKFIRDLQHAF
+766 KAVDKFIRDLQHAF

-841 THQSHAHDA
+841 NHQSNAHDA

>member
-1 MNILMVHTRLTCSTV
+1 MNILMVHTRLICSTV

-28 YATRHAADLIIVP
+28 YATRHAVDLIIVP

-47 CLKVGIADPSSLAH
+47 CLKVGTADPSSLAH
-61 SSRCDDLDLRLRCL
+61 SSRCDDLDVRLRCL

-86 LAPCDWSFVSREYP
+86 LAPCDWSFASREYP
-100 CAFLLEERLPR
+100 CAFLLEECLPR
-111 RVTRFSLCHQRFV
+111 RVTRFSLCGQRFV

-133 AYKKYE
+133 TYKKYE
-139 PHGIIVFDSQPLS
+139 PHGIILFDSQPLS

-163 AHTSSSAAENTSSC
+163 AHTSSSATENTSSC
-177 TAKEAA
+177 T
-183 KKAAK
+183 
-188 NEAKNEA
+188 AKNEA
-195 KNAATATAAT
+195 KNAATATVAT
-205 KLAHVTP
+205 KLERVTP

-252 MNAYCAP
+252 MSAYCAP
-259 FEQRFCLYNTNQS
+259 FEQRFCLYNTDQS

-284 STRIQKDPNSAYMHI
+284 STRIQKNPDSAYMHI

-308 DKCAT
+308 DRCAM
-313 FGTREVV
+313 FGAREVV
-320 CVMDGGLASSVLAA
+320 CVMDGGLASSVLAE

-352 ECSYDFTSANTLATA
+352 ECSYDFTAANTLATA

-389 KIHVREGALVG
+389 KIYVREGALVG

-414 SSCDKLSYMLGAYTL
+414 SSCDKLAYMLGAYTL
-429 FDTCARFAPLADLL
+429 FDTCTRIAPLADLL
-443 RCDIERLARA
+443 RCDVERLARA

-471 QRLQENLSALATC
+471 QRLQEHLSALATC
-484 DVRTLDSNLHDY
+484 DVRTLDSSSQDY
-496 LYQRIS
+496 LHQRVS
-502 ASKQDL
+502 ASDQSH
-508 ATQPCATQPR
+508 ATQPR
-518 AAQPRAAQ
+518 TTQPRTTQ
-526 PRATQFCPTQ
+526 PRATQSHSTQSCPTQ
-536 EEIDFFTSCLNKLS
+536 EEIGFFTSCLNKLS

-564 CPISTCILAAQA
+564 CPISACILAAQA
-576 DNLSATLAQTDLSS
+576 DTLSTALVPTDLSS
-590 QLFQKIDLSLIKA
+590 QLFQKIDLSLMKA

-610 LLQLF
+610 LLKLF
-615 GADDDDADPDDV
+615 GADDDDADSDDA

-632 YLDDDDDD
+632 YLDDDDD

-742 RVFNKTSDDS
+742 RVFDRASDDS
-752 QEHTSDDTQSNTSD
+752 QENTSKDTQSNASD
-766 KTIDKFIRDLQHAF
+766 KAVDKFIRDLQHAF

-826 NQLDTFENMEFRAND
+826 NQLDTFENMEFRANN
-841 THQSHAHDA
+841 THQSNAHDA

>member
-1 MNILMVHTRLTCSTV
+1 MNILMVHTRLICSTV

-28 YATRHAADLIIVP
+28 YATRHAVDLIVVP
-41 RSFTNA
+41 RSFTNV
-47 CLKVGIADPSSLAH
+47 CLNVGMADPSSLAR
-61 SSRCDDLDLRLRCL
+61 SSRCDDLDVRLRCL
-75 YTMALHVKTPL
+75 YTMALHVRTPL
-86 LAPCDWSFVSREYP
+86 LAPCDWSFASREYP

-111 RVTRFSLCHQRFV
+111 RVTRFSLCGQRFV

-139 PHGIIVFDSQPLS
+139 PHGIILFDSQPLS

-163 AHTSSSAAENTSSC
+163 AHTPSSTAENTSSC

-183 KKAAK
+183 KNEVK
-188 NEAKNEA
+188 NTV
-195 KNAATATAAT
+195 TATVAT
-205 KLAHVTP
+205 KFARVTP

-252 MNAYCAP
+252 ISAYCAP
-259 FEQRFCLYNTNQS
+259 FEQRFCLYNTDQS

-284 STRIQKDPNSAYMHI
+284 STRIQKNPDSAYMHI

-308 DKCAT
+308 DRCAM
-313 FGTREVV
+313 FGAREVV

-352 ECSYDFTSANTLATA
+352 ECSYDFTAANTLATA

-400 YAQTWAQTLSAVLV
+400 YAQTWAQTLSAMLV
-414 SSCDKLSYMLGAYTL
+414 SSCDKLAYMLGTYTF
-429 FDTCARFAPLADLL
+429 FDTCARIAPLADLL

-453 RMTRSALFST
+453 RMTRSALYST

-471 QRLQENLSALATC
+471 QRLQEHLSALATC
-484 DVRTLDSNLHDY
+484 DVRTLDSRLQDY
-496 LYQRIS
+496 LYQRVS
-502 ASKQDL
+502 ASAQSHPTQSG
-508 ATQPCATQPR
+508 ATQ
-518 AAQPRAAQ
+518 
-526 PRATQFCPTQ
+526 
-536 EEIDFFTSCLNKLS
+536 EVIDFFTSCLHKLS
-550 STLTAPFDT
+550 HTLAAPFDT
-559 FTLSD
+559 FTLSN
-564 CPISTCILAAQA
+564 CPISACILAAQA
-576 DNLSATLAQTDLSS
+576 DTLSTALVPTDLSS
-590 QLFQKIDLSLIKA
+590 QLFQKIDLSLMKA
-603 FPRSPES
+603 FSRSPES
-610 LLQLF
+610 LLKLF
-615 GADDDDADPDDV
+615 GADDDDVDPDDA

-632 YLDDDDDD
+632 YLDDDDD
-640 DELDEDILLRA
+640 DELDEDILLRP
-651 TGARDVDP
+651 TVARDVDP
-659 SADRDVIKHAQSLK
+659 STDRDVIQHAQSLK

>member
-1 MNILMVHTRLTCSTV
+1 MNILMVHTRLICSTV

-28 YATRHAADLIIVP
+28 YATRHAVDLIIVP

-47 CLKVGIADPSSLAH
+47 CLKVGIADPSSLAC
-61 SSRCDDLDLRLRCL
+61 SSRCDDLDVRLHCL

-86 LAPCDWSFVSREYP
+86 LAPCDWSFASREYP

-111 RVTRFSLCHQRFV
+111 RVTRFSMCGQRFV

-139 PHGIIVFDSQPLS
+139 PHGIILFDSQPLS

-163 AHTSSSAAENTSSC
+163 AHTSSSAVE
-177 TAKEAA
+177 
-183 KKAAK
+183 
-188 NEAKNEA
+188 
-195 KNAATATAAT
+195 NAAPDTAAN
-205 KLAHVTP
+205 KFAHIMP

-244 FVLQPHGT
+244 FVLQSHGT
-252 MNAYCAP
+252 MSAYCAP
-259 FEQRFCLYNTNQS
+259 FEQRFCLYNTDQS

-284 STRIQKDPNSAYMHI
+284 STRIQKNPDYAYMHI

-308 DKCAT
+308 DRCAM
-313 FGTREVV
+313 FGAREVV

-352 ECSYDFTSANTLATA
+352 ECSYDFTAANTLATA

-414 SSCDKLSYMLGAYTL
+414 SSCDKLAYMLGAYTL
-429 FDTCARFAPLADLL
+429 FDTCTRIAPLADLL
-443 RCDIERLARA
+443 RCDVERLARA

-471 QRLQENLSALATC
+471 QRLQEHLSALATC
-484 DVRTLDSNLHDY
+484 DVRTLDSNLQNY
-496 LYQRIS
+496 LHQRVS
-502 ASKQDL
+502 ASDQSH
-508 ATQPCATQPR
+508 ATQSGATQPR
-518 AAQPRAAQ
+518 ATQ
-526 PRATQFCPTQ
+526 PRATQPRTTQSFPTQ

-550 STLTAPFDT
+550 STLAAPFDT

-564 CPISTCILAAQA
+564 CPISACMLAAQA
-576 DNLSATLAQTDLSS
+576 DNLSAALVQTDLSL
-590 QLFQKIDLSLIKA
+590 QLFQKIDSSLLKA
-603 FPRSPES
+603 FPRSTES

-615 GADDDDADPDDV
+615 GAAGDDADPDDAEEDDI

-640 DELDEDILLRA
+640 PDEDILLRQI
-651 TGARDVDP
+651 GARDVDP
-659 SADRDVIKHAQSLK
+659 STDRDVINHARSLK

-694 NAHDID
+694 NARDID
-700 EDELR
+700 ENELR

-742 RVFNKTSDDS
+742 RVFDRASDDS
-752 QEHTSDDTQSNTSD
+752 QEHTSDDTQSNASD
-766 KTIDKFIRDLQHAF
+766 KAVDKFIRDLQHAF

-785 MSSQKAARAQVRSQD
+785 MAAQKAARTQVRSQD
-800 QSIQD
+800 QSVQD
-805 LVDDILNARPLS
+805 LVDDILSARPLS

-826 NQLDTFENMEFRAND
+826 NQLDTFENMEFSANN
-841 THQSHAHDA
+841 THQSNAHDA

-886 NHAQRPTR
+886 NHTQRPTR
-894 TSHANASSVSGTSL
+894 TSHTNASSVSGTSL

>member
-1 MNILMVHTRLTCSTV
+1 MNILMVHTRLICSTV

-28 YATRHAADLIIVP
+28 YATRHAVDLIIVP

-47 CLKVGIADPSSLAH
+47 CLKVGIADPSSLAC
-61 SSRCDDLDLRLRCL
+61 SSRCDHLDVRLHCL

-86 LAPCDWSFVSREYP
+86 LAPCDWSFASREYP

-139 PHGIIVFDSQPLS
+139 PHGIILFDSQPLS

-163 AHTSSSAAENTSSC
+163 AHTSSSAVE
-177 TAKEAA
+177 
-183 KKAAK
+183 
-188 NEAKNEA
+188 
-195 KNAATATAAT
+195 NAAPDTAAN
-205 KLAHVTP
+205 KFAHIMP

-244 FVLQPHGT
+244 FVLQSHGT
-252 MNAYCAP
+252 MSAYCAP
-259 FEQRFCLYNTNQS
+259 FEQRFCLYNTDQS

-284 STRIQKDPNSAYMHI
+284 STRIQKNPDSAYMHI

-308 DKCAT
+308 DRCAM
-313 FGTREVV
+313 FGAREVV

-352 ECSYDFTSANTLATA
+352 ECSYDFTAANTLATA

-414 SSCDKLSYMLGAYTL
+414 SSCDKLAYMLGAYTL
-429 FDTCARFAPLADLL
+429 FDTCTRIAPLADLL
-443 RCDIERLARA
+443 RCDVERLARA

-471 QRLQENLSALATC
+471 QRLQEHLSALATC
-484 DVRTLDSNLHDY
+484 DVRTLDSNLQDY
-496 LYQRIS
+496 LHQRVS
-502 ASKQDL
+502 ASDQSH
-508 ATQPCATQPR
+508 ATQPR
-518 AAQPRAAQ
+518 TTQ
-526 PRATQFCPTQ
+526 PRATQSHSTQSCPTQ
-536 EEIDFFTSCLNKLS
+536 EEIGFFTSCLNKLS

-564 CPISTCILAAQA
+564 CPISACILAAQV
-576 DNLSATLAQTDLSS
+576 DTLSTALVPTDLSS
-590 QLFQKIDLSLIKA
+590 QLFQKIDLSLMRA

-610 LLQLF
+610 LLKLF
-615 GADDDDADPDDV
+615 GADDDDADPDDA

-640 DELDEDILLRA
+640 DELDEDILLRP

-659 SADRDVIKHAQSLK
+659 STDRDVIQHAQSLK

-742 RVFNKTSDDS
+742 RVFDRASDDS
-752 QEHTSDDTQSNTSD
+752 QENTSKDTQSNASD
-766 KTIDKFIRDLQHAF
+766 KAVDKFIRDLQHAF

-841 THQSHAHDA
+841 THQSNAHDA

>member
-1 MNILMVHTRLTCSTV
+1 MNILMVHTRLICSTV

-28 YATRHAADLIIVP
+28 YATRHAVDLIVVP
-41 RSFTNA
+41 RSFTNV
-47 CLKVGIADPSSLAH
+47 CLNVGMADPSSLAR
-61 SSRCDDLDLRLRCL
+61 SSRCDDLDVRLRCL

-86 LAPCDWSFVSREYP
+86 LAPCDWSFASREYP

-111 RVTRFSLCHQRFV
+111 RVTRFSMCGQRFV

-139 PHGIIVFDSQPLS
+139 PHGIILFDSQPLS

-157 EFVNAS
+157 EFVNVS
-163 AHTSSSAAENTSSC
+163 AHTPSSTAENTSSC

-183 KKAAK
+183 K
-188 NEAKNEA
+188 NEV
-195 KNAATATAAT
+195 KNAATATVAT
-205 KLAHVTP
+205 KLACVTP
-212 FMQDTSITPTIC
+212 FIQDTSITPTIC
-224 PVYVVPSIGCINNK
+224 PVYVVPSIGYINNK

-252 MNAYCAP
+252 MSAYCAP
-259 FEQRFCLYNTNQS
+259 FEQRFCLYNTDQS

-284 STRIQKDPNSAYMHI
+284 STRIQKNPDSAYMHI

-308 DKCAT
+308 DRCAM
-313 FGTREVV
+313 FGAREVV

-352 ECSYDFTSANTLATA
+352 ECSYDFTAANTLATA

-414 SSCDKLSYMLGAYTL
+414 SSCDKLAYMLGAYTL
-429 FDTCARFAPLADLL
+429 FDTCTRIAPLADLL

-471 QRLQENLSALATC
+471 QRLQEHLSALATC
-484 DVRTLDSNLHDY
+484 DVRTLDSSSQDY
-496 LYQRIS
+496 LHQRVS
-502 ASKQDL
+502 AREQHL
-508 ATQPCATQPR
+508 
-518 AAQPRAAQ
+518 AAQSGV
-526 PRATQFCPTQ
+526 TQGLA
-536 EEIDFFTSCLNKLS
+536 DFFTSCLNKLS

-564 CPISTCILAAQA
+564 CPISAYILAAQA
-576 DNLSATLAQTDLSS
+576 DTLSTALVPTDLSS
-590 QLFQKIDLSLIKA
+590 QLFQKIDLSLMKA

-610 LLQLF
+610 LLKLF
-615 GADDDDADPDDV
+615 GADDDDADPDDA

-632 YLDDDDDD
+632 YLDDDDD
-640 DELDEDILLRA
+640 DELDEDILLRP
-651 TGARDVDP
+651 TGARDAVP
-659 SADRDVIKHAQSLK
+659 SADRDVINHARSLK

-700 EDELR
+700 ENELR

-742 RVFNKTSDDS
+742 RVFDRASDDS
-752 QEHTSDDTQSNTSD
+752 QENTSKDTQSNASD
-766 KTIDKFIRDLQHAF
+766 KAVDKFIRDLQHAF

-785 MSSQKAARAQVRSQD
+785 MGAQKAARAQTRPQD
-800 QSIQD
+800 QSVQD

-841 THQSHAHDA
+841 NHQSNAHDA

-908 QMTHELDDNNPYSE
+908 QMTHELDDNNSYSE

>member
-1 MNILMVHTRLTCSTV
+1 MNILMVHTRLICSTV

-28 YATRHAADLIIVP
+28 YATRHAVDLIIVP
-41 RSFTNA
+41 RSFTNV
-47 CLKVGIADPSSLAH
+47 CLNVGIADPSSLAR
-61 SSRCDDLDLRLRCL
+61 SSRCGDLDMRLRCL

-86 LAPCDWSFVSREYP
+86 LAPCDWSFASREYP

-111 RVTRFSLCHQRFV
+111 RVTRFSMCGQRFV

-139 PHGIIVFDSQPLS
+139 PHGIILFDSQPLS
-152 LSSAL
+152 LLSAL

-163 AHTSSSAAENTSSC
+163 AHTPSSTAENTSSC

-183 KKAAK
+183 KNEVK
-188 NEAKNEA
+188 NTV
-195 KNAATATAAT
+195 TATVAT
-205 KLAHVTP
+205 KFARVTP

-252 MNAYCAP
+252 MSAYCAP
-259 FEQRFCLYNTNQS
+259 FEQRFCLYNTDQS

-284 STRIQKDPNSAYMHI
+284 STRIQKNPDSAYMHI

-308 DKCAT
+308 DRCAM
-313 FGTREVV
+313 FGAREVV

-352 ECSYDFTSANTLATA
+352 ECSYDFTAANTLATA

-400 YAQTWAQTLSAVLV
+400 YAQTWAQTLSAMLV
-414 SSCDKLSYMLGAYTL
+414 SSCDKLAYMLGTYTF
-429 FDTCARFAPLADLL
+429 FDTCARIAPLADLL

-453 RMTRSALFST
+453 RMTRSALYST

-471 QRLQENLSALATC
+471 QRLQEHLSALATC
-484 DVRTLDSNLHDY
+484 DVRTLDSRLQDY
-496 LYQRIS
+496 LYQRVS
-502 ASKQDL
+502 ASAQSHPTQSG
-508 ATQPCATQPR
+508 ATQ
-518 AAQPRAAQ
+518 
-526 PRATQFCPTQ
+526 
-536 EEIDFFTSCLNKLS
+536 EVIDFFTSCLHKLS
-550 STLTAPFDT
+550 HTLAAPFDT
-559 FTLSD
+559 FTLSN
-564 CPISTCILAAQA
+564 CPISACMLPAQA
-576 DNLSATLAQTDLSS
+576 DTLSTALAPTDLSS
-590 QLFQKIDLSLIKA
+590 QLFQKIDLSLMKA

-610 LLQLF
+610 LLKLF
-615 GADDDDADPDDV
+615 GADDDDVDPDDA

-632 YLDDDDDD
+632 YLDDDDD
-640 DELDEDILLRA
+640 DELDEDILLRP

-659 SADRDVIKHAQSLK
+659 STDRDVINHARSLK

-694 NAHDID
+694 NARDID

-742 RVFNKTSDDS
+742 RVFDRASDDS
-752 QEHTSDDTQSNTSD
+752 QEHTSDDTQSNASD

-785 MSSQKAARAQVRSQD
+785 MRAQKAARSQARPQD

-826 NQLDTFENMEFRAND
+826 NQLDTFENMEFSANNA
-841 THQSHAHDA
+841 HQPNAHDA

-886 NHAQRPTR
+886 NHTQRPTR
-894 TSHANASSVSGTSL
+894 TSHTNASSVSGTSL

>member
-1 MNILMVHTRLTCSTV
+1 MNILMVHTRLICSTV

-28 YATRHAADLIIVP
+28 YATRHAVDLIVVP
-41 RSFTNA
+41 RSFTNV
-47 CLKVGIADPSSLAH
+47 CLNVGMADPSSLAR
-61 SSRCDDLDLRLRCL
+61 SSRCDDLDVRLRCL
-75 YTMALHVKTPL
+75 YTMALHVRTPL
-86 LAPCDWSFVSREYP
+86 LAPCDWSFASREYP

-111 RVTRFSLCHQRFV
+111 RVTRFSLCGQRFV

-139 PHGIIVFDSQPLS
+139 PHGIILFDSQPLS

-163 AHTSSSAAENTSSC
+163 AHTSSSATENTSSC
-177 TAKEAA
+177 TAKEAV
-183 KKAAK
+183 K
-188 NEAKNEA
+188 NV
-195 KNAATATAAT
+195 ATATVAT
-205 KLAHVTP
+205 KLERVTP

-252 MNAYCAP
+252 MSAYCAP
-259 FEQRFCLYNTNQS
+259 FEQRFCLYNTDQS

-284 STRIQKDPNSAYMHI
+284 STRIQKHSDSAYMHI

-389 KIHVREGALVG
+389 KMHVREGALVG

-414 SSCDKLSYMLGAYTL
+414 SSCDKLAYMLGAYTL
-429 FDTCARFAPLADLL
+429 FDTCARIAPLADLL
-443 RCDIERLARA
+443 RCDVERLARA

-471 QRLQENLSALATC
+471 QRLQEHLFVPATC
-484 DVRTLDSNLHDY
+484 DVRTLDSNLYNY

-502 ASKQDL
+502 ASKQSH
-508 ATQPCATQPR
+508 ATQLCATQPR
-518 AAQPRAAQ
+518 A
-526 PRATQFCPTQ
+526 TQSFPTQ

-550 STLTAPFDT
+550 STLAAPFDT

-564 CPISTCILAAQA
+564 CPISACMLSAQA
-576 DNLSATLAQTDLSS
+576 DNLSAALVQTDLSS
-590 QLFQKIDLSLIKA
+590 QLFQKIDSSLLKA
-603 FPRSPES
+603 FPRSTES
-610 LLQLF
+610 LLKLF
-615 GADDDDADPDDV
+615 GADDDDADPDDA

-640 DELDEDILLRA
+640 PDEDILLRQI
-651 TGARDVDP
+651 GARDVDP
-659 SADRDVIKHAQSLK
+659 STDRDVINHARSLK

-694 NAHDID
+694 NARDID

-742 RVFNKTSDDS
+742 RVFDRASDDS

-785 MSSQKAARAQVRSQD
+785 MGAQKAARAQVRSQD

-841 THQSHAHDA
+841 THQSNAHDA

>member
-16 AEMLAKLEELDA
+16 AEMLTKLEELDA

-47 CLKVGIADPSSLAH
+47 CLKVGIADPSSLAR
-61 SSRCDDLDLRLRCL
+61 SSRCDNLDLRLRCL

-86 LAPCDWSFVSREYP
+86 LTPCDWSFVSSEYP

-124 CTFSPRNLD
+124 CTFSPHNLD

-152 LSSAL
+152 LSSAD

-177 TAKEAA
+177 TAK
-183 KKAAK
+183 
-188 NEAKNEA
+188 NEA
-195 KNAATATAAT
+195 KNAATATVAT

-244 FVLQPHGT
+244 FVLQPHGA
-252 MNAYCAP
+252 MSAYCAP

-272 PTSKDKLSTQKL
+272 PTSQDKLSTQKL
-284 STRIQKDPNSAYMHI
+284 STRIQKDSNSDYMHI

-313 FGTREVV
+313 FATREVV

-389 KIHVREGALVG
+389 KMHVREGALVG

-414 SSCDKLSYMLGAYTL
+414 SSCDKLAYMLGAYTL
-429 FDTCARFAPLADLL
+429 FDTCTRIAPLADLL
-443 RCDIERLARA
+443 RCDVERLARA

-471 QRLQENLSALATC
+471 QRLQEHLSALATC
-484 DVRTLDSNLHDY
+484 DVRTLDSSSQDY
-496 LYQRIS
+496 LHQRVS
-502 ASKQDL
+502 AREQHL
-508 ATQPCATQPR
+508 
-518 AAQPRAAQ
+518 AAQSGV
-526 PRATQFCPTQ
+526 TQGLA
-536 EEIDFFTSCLNKLS
+536 DFFTSCLNKLS

-564 CPISTCILAAQA
+564 CPISACILAAQA
-576 DNLSATLAQTDLSS
+576 DTLSTALVPTDLSS
-590 QLFQKIDLSLIKA
+590 QLFQKIDLSLMKA

-610 LLQLF
+610 LLKLF
-615 GADDDDADPDDV
+615 GADDDDADPDDANP
-627 DPDDP
+627 DDANPDDP
-632 YLDDDDDD
+632 YLDDDDD
-640 DELDEDILLRA
+640 DELDEDILLRP

-659 SADRDVIKHAQSLK
+659 STDRDVIQHAQSLK

-742 RVFNKTSDDS
+742 RVFDRASDDS
-752 QEHTSDDTQSNTSD
+752 QENTSKDTQSNASD
-766 KTIDKFIRDLQHAF
+766 KAVDKFIRDLQHAF

-826 NQLDTFENMEFRAND
+826 NQLDTFENMEFSANNA
-841 THQSHAHDA
+841 HQPNAHDA

>member
-1 MNILMVHTRLTCSTV
+1 MNILMVHTRLICSTV

-28 YATRHAADLIIVP
+28 YATRHAVDLIIVP

-47 CLKVGIADPSSLAH
+47 CLKVGIADPSSLAR
-61 SSRCDDLDLRLRCL
+61 SSRCDDLDVRLRCL
-75 YTMALHVKTPL
+75 YTMALHMKTPL
-86 LAPCDWSFVSREYP
+86 LAPCDWSFASREYP

-177 TAKEAA
+177 TAK
-183 KKAAK
+183 
-188 NEAKNEA
+188 NEA
-195 KNAATATAAT
+195 KNAATATVAT

-212 FMQDTSITPTIC
+212 FMQDALITPTIC

-252 MNAYCAP
+252 MSAYCAP
-259 FEQRFCLYNTNQS
+259 FEQRICLYNTNQS

-284 STRIQKDPNSAYMHI
+284 STRIQKNPDYAYMHI

-308 DKCAT
+308 DRCAM
-313 FGTREVV
+313 FGAREVV

-352 ECSYDFTSANTLATA
+352 ECSYDFTAANTLATA

-414 SSCDKLSYMLGAYTL
+414 SSCDKLSYMLGVYTL
-429 FDTCARFAPLADLL
+429 FDTCTRIAPLADLL
-443 RCDIERLARA
+443 RCDVERLARA

-471 QRLQENLSALATC
+471 QRLQEHLSVPATC
-484 DVRTLDSNLHDY
+484 DVRTLDSNLHNY

-502 ASKQDL
+502 AREQHL
-508 ATQPCATQPR
+508 
-518 AAQPRAAQ
+518 AAQSGV
-526 PRATQFCPTQ
+526 TQGLA
-536 EEIDFFTSCLNKLS
+536 DFFTSCLNKLS
-550 STLTAPFDT
+550 STLAAPFDT

-564 CPISTCILAAQA
+564 CPISACILAAQA
-576 DNLSATLAQTDLSS
+576 DTLSTALVPTDLSS
-590 QLFQKIDLSLIKA
+590 QLFQKIDLSLMKA

-610 LLQLF
+610 LLKLF
-615 GADDDDADPDDV
+615 GADDDDADPDDA

>member
-1 MNILMVHTRLTCSTV
+1 MNILMVHTRLICSTV
-16 AEMLAKLEELDA
+16 AEMLTKLEELDA

-47 CLKVGIADPSSLAH
+47 CLKVGIADPSSLAR
-61 SSRCDDLDLRLRCL
+61 SSRCDNLDLRLRCL

-86 LAPCDWSFVSREYP
+86 LTPCDWSFVSREYP

-124 CTFSPRNLD
+124 CTFSPHNLD

-139 PHGIIVFDSQPLS
+139 PHGIILFDSQPLS

-177 TAKEAA
+177 TAK
-183 KKAAK
+183 
-188 NEAKNEA
+188 NEA
-195 KNAATATAAT
+195 KNAATATVTT

-212 FMQDTSITPTIC
+212 FMQDASITPTIC
-224 PVYVVPSIGCINNK
+224 PVYVMPSIGCINNK

-252 MNAYCAP
+252 MSAYCAP
-259 FEQRFCLYNTNQS
+259 FEQRICLYNTNQS
-272 PTSKDKLSTQKL
+272 PTSQDKLSTQKL
-284 STRIQKDPNSAYMHI
+284 STRIQKDSNSDYMHI

-313 FGTREVV
+313 FATREVV

-389 KIHVREGALVG
+389 KMHVREGALVG

-471 QRLQENLSALATC
+471 QRLQEHLSALATC
-484 DVRTLDSNLHDY
+484 DVRTLDSNLQNY
-496 LYQRIS
+496 LHQRVS
-502 ASKQDL
+502 ASDQSH
-508 ATQPCATQPR
+508 ATQSGATQ
-518 AAQPRAAQ
+518 
-526 PRATQFCPTQ
+526 
-536 EEIDFFTSCLNKLS
+536 EVIDFFTSCLHKLS
-550 STLTAPFDT
+550 HTLATPFDT

-564 CPISTCILAAQA
+564 CPISACILAAQA
-576 DNLSATLAQTDLSS
+576 DTLSTALVSTDLSS
-590 QLFQKIDLSLIKA
+590 QLFQKIDLSLMKA

-610 LLQLF
+610 LLKLF
-615 GADDDDADPDDV
+615 GADDDDADPDDADPDDADPDDA

-742 RVFNKTSDDS
+742 RVFDRASDDS
-752 QEHTSDDTQSNTSD
+752 QENTSKDTQSNASD
-766 KTIDKFIRDLQHAF
+766 KAVDKFIRDLQHAF

>member
-1 MNILMVHTRLTCSTV
+1 MNILMVHTRLICSTV

-28 YATRHAADLIIVP
+28 YATRHAVDLIVVP
-41 RSFTNA
+41 RSFTNV
-47 CLKVGIADPSSLAH
+47 CLNVGMADPSSLAR
-61 SSRCDDLDLRLRCL
+61 SSRCDDLDVRLRCL
-75 YTMALHVKTPL
+75 YTMALHVRTPL
-86 LAPCDWSFVSREYP
+86 LAPCDWSFASREYP

-111 RVTRFSLCHQRFV
+111 RVTRFSLCGQRFV

-139 PHGIIVFDSQPLS
+139 PHGIILFDSQPLS

-163 AHTSSSAAENTSSC
+163 AHTSSSAVENTSSC

-183 KKAAK
+183 KNEVK
-188 NEAKNEA
+188 N
-195 KNAATATAAT
+195 TVTVAT
-205 KLAHVTP
+205 KLARVTP
-212 FMQDTSITPTIC
+212 FMQDTLITPTIC

-252 MNAYCAP
+252 MSAYCAP
-259 FEQRFCLYNTNQS
+259 FEQRFCLYNTDQS

-284 STRIQKDPNSAYMHI
+284 STRIQKNPDYAYMHI

-308 DKCAT
+308 DRCAM
-313 FGTREVV
+313 FGAREVV

-352 ECSYDFTSANTLATA
+352 ECSYDFTAANTLATA

-414 SSCDKLSYMLGAYTL
+414 SSCDKLSYMLGVYTL
-429 FDTCARFAPLADLL
+429 FDTCTRIAPLADLL
-443 RCDIERLARA
+443 RCDVERLARA

-471 QRLQENLSALATC
+471 QRLQEHLSVPATC
-484 DVRTLDSNLHDY
+484 DVRTLDSNLHNY

-502 ASKQDL
+502 AREQHL
-508 ATQPCATQPR
+508 
-518 AAQPRAAQ
+518 AAQSGV
-526 PRATQFCPTQ
+526 TQGLA
-536 EEIDFFTSCLNKLS
+536 DFFTSCLNKLS
-550 STLTAPFDT
+550 STLAAPFDT

-564 CPISTCILAAQA
+564 CPISACILAAQA
-576 DNLSATLAQTDLSS
+576 DTLSTALVPTDLSS
-590 QLFQKIDLSLIKA
+590 QLFQKIDLSLMKA
-603 FPRSPES
+603 FSRSPES
-610 LLQLF
+610 LLKLF
-615 GADDDDADPDDV
+615 GADDDDADPDDA

-659 SADRDVIKHAQSLK
+659 SADRDVIQHAQSLK

>member
-1 MNILMVHTRLTCSTV
+1 MNILMVHTRLICSTV

-28 YATRHAADLIIVP
+28 YATRHAVDLIVVP
-41 RSFTNA
+41 RSFTNV
-47 CLKVGIADPSSLAH
+47 CLNVGMADPSSLAR
-61 SSRCDDLDLRLRCL
+61 SSRCDDLDVRLRCL

-86 LAPCDWSFVSREYP
+86 LAPCDWSFASREYP

-111 RVTRFSLCHQRFV
+111 RVTRFSLCGQRFV

-139 PHGIIVFDSQPLS
+139 PHGIILFDSQPLS

-183 KKAAK
+183 KNEVK
-188 NEAKNEA
+188 NTV
-195 KNAATATAAT
+195 TATVAT
-205 KLAHVTP
+205 KLARVTP
-212 FMQDTSITPTIC
+212 SMQDTSITPTIC

-252 MNAYCAP
+252 ISAYCAP
-259 FEQRFCLYNTNQS
+259 FEQRFCLYNTDQS

-284 STRIQKDPNSAYMHI
+284 STRIQKNPDSAYMHI

-308 DKCAT
+308 DRCAM
-313 FGTREVV
+313 FGAREVV

-352 ECSYDFTSANTLATA
+352 ECSYDFTAANTLATA

-414 SSCDKLSYMLGAYTL
+414 SSCDKLAYMLGAYTL
-429 FDTCARFAPLADLL
+429 FDTCTRIAPLADLL
-443 RCDIERLARA
+443 RCDVERLARA

-471 QRLQENLSALATC
+471 QRLQEHLSALATC
-484 DVRTLDSNLHDY
+484 DVRTLDSSSQDY
-496 LYQRIS
+496 LHQRVS
-502 ASKQDL
+502 AREQHL
-508 ATQPCATQPR
+508 
-518 AAQPRAAQ
+518 AAQSGV
-526 PRATQFCPTQ
+526 TQGLA
-536 EEIDFFTSCLNKLS
+536 DFFTSCLNKLS

-564 CPISTCILAAQA
+564 CPISACILAAQA
-576 DNLSATLAQTDLSS
+576 DTLSTALVPTDLSS
-590 QLFQKIDLSLIKA
+590 QLFQKIDLSLMKA

-610 LLQLF
+610 LLKLF
-615 GADDDDADPDDV
+615 GADDDDADPDDA

-632 YLDDDDDD
+632 YLDDD

-742 RVFNKTSDDS
+742 RVFDRASDDS
-752 QEHTSDDTQSNTSD
+752 QENTSKDTQSNASD
-766 KTIDKFIRDLQHAF
+766 KAVDKFIRDLQHAF

-785 MSSQKAARAQVRSQD
+785 MSSQKAARAQAHSQD
-800 QSIQD
+800 QSVQD
-805 LVDDILNARPLS
+805 LVDEILNARPLS

-841 THQSHAHDA
+841 THQSNAHDA

>member
-1 MNILMVHTRLTCSTV
+1 MNILMVHTRLICSTV

-28 YATRHAADLIIVP
+28 YATRHAVDLIIVP

-47 CLKVGIADPSSLAH
+47 CLKVGIADPSSLAR
-61 SSRCDDLDLRLRCL
+61 SSRCDDLDVRLRCL
-75 YTMALHVKTPL
+75 YTMALHMKTPL
-86 LAPCDWSFVSREYP
+86 LAPCDWSFASREYP

-139 PHGIIVFDSQPLS
+139 PHGIILFDSQPLS

-163 AHTSSSAAENTSSC
+163 AHTPSSTAENTPSNTSAH
-177 TAKEAA
+177 TAERTA
-183 KKAAK
+183 
-188 NEAKNEA
+188 E
-195 KNAATATAAT
+195 NAAPDTAAN
-205 KLAHVTP
+205 KFARVTP

-252 MNAYCAP
+252 MSAYCAP
-259 FEQRFCLYNTNQS
+259 FEQRFCLYNTDQS

-284 STRIQKDPNSAYMHI
+284 STRIQKNPDYAYMHI

-308 DKCAT
+308 DRCAM
-313 FGTREVV
+313 FGAREVV

-352 ECSYDFTSANTLATA
+352 ECSYDFTAANTLATA

-414 SSCDKLSYMLGAYTL
+414 SSCDKLAYMLGAYTL
-429 FDTCARFAPLADLL
+429 FDTCTRIAPLADLL
-443 RCDIERLARA
+443 RCDVERLARA

-471 QRLQENLSALATC
+471 QRLQEHLSALATC
-484 DVRTLDSNLHDY
+484 DVRTLDSNLQNY
-496 LYQRIS
+496 LHQRVS
-502 ASKQDL
+502 ASDQSH
-508 ATQPCATQPR
+508 ATQSGATQ
-518 AAQPRAAQ
+518 
-526 PRATQFCPTQ
+526 
-536 EEIDFFTSCLNKLS
+536 EVIDFFTSCLHKLS
-550 STLTAPFDT
+550 HTLAAPFDT
-559 FTLSD
+559 FTLSN
-564 CPISTCILAAQA
+564 CPISACILAAQA
-576 DNLSATLAQTDLSS
+576 DTLSTALVPTDLSS
-590 QLFQKIDLSLIKA
+590 QLFQKIDLSLMKA
-603 FPRSPES
+603 FSRSPES
-610 LLQLF
+610 LLKLF
-615 GADDDDADPDDV
+615 GADDDDA

-694 NAHDID
+694 NARDID
-700 EDELR
+700 ENELR

-742 RVFNKTSDDS
+742 RVFDRASDDS
-752 QEHTSDDTQSNTSD
+752 QEHTSDDTQSNASD
-766 KTIDKFIRDLQHAF
+766 KAVDKFIRDLQHAF

-785 MSSQKAARAQVRSQD
+785 MAAQKAARTQVRSQD
-800 QSIQD
+800 QSVQD
-805 LVDDILNARPLS
+805 LVDDILSARPLS

-826 NQLDTFENMEFRAND
+826 NQLDTFENMEFSANN
-841 THQSHAHDA
+841 THQSNAHDA

-886 NHAQRPTR
+886 NHTQRPTR
-894 TSHANASSVSGTSL
+894 TSHTNASSVSGTSL

>member
-16 AEMLAKLEELDA
+16 AEMLTKLEELDA

-47 CLKVGIADPSSLAH
+47 CLKVGIADPSSLAR
-61 SSRCDDLDLRLRCL
+61 SSRCDNLDLRLRCL

-86 LAPCDWSFVSREYP
+86 LTPCDWSFVSSEYP

-124 CTFSPRNLD
+124 CTFSPHNLD

-177 TAKEAA
+177 TAK
-183 KKAAK
+183 
-188 NEAKNEA
+188 NEA
-195 KNAATATAAT
+195 KNAATATVAT

-252 MNAYCAP
+252 MSAYCAP
-259 FEQRFCLYNTNQS
+259 FEQRFCLYNTDQS

-284 STRIQKDPNSAYMHI
+284 STRIQKNPDSAYMHI

-308 DKCAT
+308 DRCAM
-313 FGTREVV
+313 FGAREVV

-352 ECSYDFTSANTLATA
+352 ECSYDFTAANTLATA

-414 SSCDKLSYMLGAYTL
+414 SSCDKLAYMLGAYTL
-429 FDTCARFAPLADLL
+429 FDTCTRIAPLADLL
-443 RCDIERLARA
+443 RCDVERLARA

-471 QRLQENLSALATC
+471 QRLQEHLSALATC
-484 DVRTLDSNLHDY
+484 DVRTLDSSSQDY
-496 LYQRIS
+496 LHQRVS
-502 ASKQDL
+502 AREQHL
-508 ATQPCATQPR
+508 
-518 AAQPRAAQ
+518 AAQSGV
-526 PRATQFCPTQ
+526 TQGLA
-536 EEIDFFTSCLNKLS
+536 DFFTSCLNKLS

-564 CPISTCILAAQA
+564 CPISACILAAQA
-576 DNLSATLAQTDLSS
+576 DTLSTALVPTDLSS
-590 QLFQKIDLSLIKA
+590 QLFQKIDLSLMKA
-603 FPRSPES
+603 FLRSPES

-615 GADDDDADPDDV
+615 GAAGDDADPDDAEEDDI

-694 NAHDID
+694 NARDID

-742 RVFNKTSDDS
+742 RAFNKTSEDT
-752 QEHTSDDTQSNTSD
+752 QEHISGDTQSNTSD

-785 MSSQKAARAQVRSQD
+785 MAAQKAARTQVRSQD

-826 NQLDTFENMEFRAND
+826 NQLDTFENMEFSANNA
-841 THQSHAHDA
+841 HQPNAHDA

-886 NHAQRPTR
+886 NHTQRPTR
-894 TSHANASSVSGTSL
+894 TSHTNASSVSGTSL

>member
-1 MNILMVHTRLTCSTV
+1 MNILMVHTRLICSTV

-28 YATRHAADLIIVP
+28 YATRHAVDLIVVP
-41 RSFTNA
+41 RSFTNV
-47 CLKVGIADPSSLAH
+47 CLKVGIADPSSLAC
-61 SSRCDDLDLRLRCL
+61 SSRCGDLDMRLRCL
-75 YTMALHVKTPL
+75 YTMALHMKTPL
-86 LAPCDWSFVSREYP
+86 LAPCDWSFASREYP

-139 PHGIIVFDSQPLS
+139 PHGIILFDSQPLS

-177 TAKEAA
+177 TAK
-183 KKAAK
+183 
-188 NEAKNEA
+188 NEA
-195 KNAATATAAT
+195 KNAATATVAT

-212 FMQDTSITPTIC
+212 FMQDASITPTIC

-252 MNAYCAP
+252 VSAYCAP
-259 FEQRFCLYNTNQS
+259 FEQRICLYNTNQS
-272 PTSKDKLSTQKL
+272 PTSQDKL
-284 STRIQKDPNSAYMHI
+284 STRIQKHSDSAYMHI

-352 ECSYDFTSANTLATA
+352 ECSYDFTAANTLATA

-443 RCDIERLARA
+443 RCDIERLARV
-453 RMTRSALFST
+453 RMSRSALFST

-471 QRLQENLSALATC
+471 QRLQEHLSVPATC
-484 DVRTLDSNLHDY
+484 DVRTLDSRLQNY

-508 ATQPCATQPR
+508 ATQPRATQPR
-518 AAQPRAAQ
+518 ATQPRT
-526 PRATQFCPTQ
+526 TQSFPTQ

-550 STLTAPFDT
+550 STLAAPFDT

-564 CPISTCILAAQA
+564 CPISACMLAAQA
-576 DNLSATLAQTDLSS
+576 DNLSAALVQTDLSL
-590 QLFQKIDLSLIKA
+590 QLFQKIDSSLLKA
-603 FPRSPES
+603 FPRSTES

-615 GADDDDADPDDV
+615 GAAGDDADPDDAEEDDI

-632 YLDDDDDD
+632 YLDDDD

>member
-1 MNILMVHTRLTCSTV
+1 MNILMVHTRLICSTV

-28 YATRHAADLIIVP
+28 YATRHAVDLIIVP

-124 CTFSPRNLD
+124 CTFSPHNLD

-139 PHGIIVFDSQPLS
+139 PHGIIVFDAQPLS

-163 AHTSSSAAENTSSC
+163 AHTSSSAVENTSSC

-183 KKAAK
+183 KNEVK
-188 NEAKNEA
+188 N
-195 KNAATATAAT
+195 TVTVAT
-205 KLAHVTP
+205 KLACVTP
-212 FMQDTSITPTIC
+212 FIQDTSITPTIC

-252 MNAYCAP
+252 MSAYCAP
-259 FEQRFCLYNTNQS
+259 FEQRFCLYNTDQS
-272 PTSKDKLSTQKL
+272 PTSKDKLST
-284 STRIQKDPNSAYMHI
+284 RIQKHSDSAYMHI

-389 KIHVREGALVG
+389 KMHVREGALVG

-414 SSCDKLSYMLGAYTL
+414 SSCDKLAYMLGAYTL
-429 FDTCARFAPLADLL
+429 FDTCTRIAPLADLL
-443 RCDIERLARA
+443 RCDVERLARA

-471 QRLQENLSALATC
+471 QRLQEHLSALATC
-484 DVRTLDSNLHDY
+484 DVRTLDSNLQNY
-496 LYQRIS
+496 LHQRVS
-502 ASKQDL
+502 ASDQSH
-508 ATQPCATQPR
+508 ATQSGA
-518 AAQPRAAQ
+518 
-526 PRATQFCPTQ
+526 TQ
-536 EEIDFFTSCLNKLS
+536 EEIDFFTSCLHKLS
-550 STLTAPFDT
+550 HTLAAPFDT

-564 CPISTCILAAQA
+564 CPISACMLAAQA
-576 DNLSATLAQTDLSS
+576 DNLSAALVPTDLSS

-603 FPRSPES
+603 FSRSPES

-615 GADDDDADPDDV
+615 GADDDDADSDDI
-627 DPDDP
+627 DSDDP
-632 YLDDDDDD
+632 YLDDDDD

-659 SADRDVIKHAQSLK
+659 STDRDVIQHAQSLK

-694 NAHDID
+694 NARDID

-742 RVFNKTSDDS
+742 RVFDRASDDS
-752 QEHTSDDTQSNTSD
+752 QEHTSDDTQSNASD
-766 KTIDKFIRDLQHAF
+766 KAVDKFIRDLQHAF

-785 MSSQKAARAQVRSQD
+785 MRAQKAARSQARPQD

-826 NQLDTFENMEFRAND
+826 NQLDTFENMEFSANNA
-841 THQSHAHDA
+841 HQPNAHDA

-886 NHAQRPTR
+886 NHTQRPTR
-894 TSHANASSVSGTSL
+894 TSHTNASSVSGTSL

>member
-1 MNILMVHTRLTCSTV
+1 MNILMVHTRLICSTV

-28 YATRHAADLIIVP
+28 YATRHAVDLIIVP

-47 CLKVGIADPSSLAH
+47 CLKVGTADPSSLAH
-61 SSRCDDLDLRLRCL
+61 SSRCDDLDVRLRCL

-86 LAPCDWSFVSREYP
+86 LAPCDWSFASREYP

-139 PHGIIVFDSQPLS
+139 PHGIILFDSQPLS

-163 AHTSSSAAENTSSC
+163 AHTSSSAVENTSSC
-177 TAKEAA
+177 TAK
-183 KKAAK
+183 
-188 NEAKNEA
+188 
-195 KNAATATAAT
+195 NAATATVAT
-205 KLAHVTP
+205 KLACVTP
-212 FMQDTSITPTIC
+212 FIQDTSITPTIC

-252 MNAYCAP
+252 MSAYCAP
-259 FEQRFCLYNTNQS
+259 FEQRFCLYNTDQS

-284 STRIQKDPNSAYMHI
+284 STRIQKNPDSAYMHI

-308 DKCAT
+308 DRCAM
-313 FGTREVV
+313 FGAREVV

-352 ECSYDFTSANTLATA
+352 ECSYDFTAANTLATA

-400 YAQTWAQTLSAVLV
+400 YAQTWAQTLSAMLV
-414 SSCDKLSYMLGAYTL
+414 SSCDKLAYMLGTYTF
-429 FDTCARFAPLADLL
+429 FDTCARIAPLADLL

-453 RMTRSALFST
+453 RMTRSALYST

-471 QRLQENLSALATC
+471 QRLQEHLSALATC
-484 DVRTLDSNLHDY
+484 DVRTLDSRLQDY
-496 LYQRIS
+496 LYQRVS
-502 ASKQDL
+502 ASAQSHPTQSG
-508 ATQPCATQPR
+508 ATQ
-518 AAQPRAAQ
+518 
-526 PRATQFCPTQ
+526 
-536 EEIDFFTSCLNKLS
+536 EVIDFFTSCLHKLS
-550 STLTAPFDT
+550 HTLAAPFDT
-559 FTLSD
+559 FTLSN
-564 CPISTCILAAQA
+564 CPISACILAAQA
-576 DNLSATLAQTDLSS
+576 DTLSTALVPTDLSS
-590 QLFQKIDLSLIKA
+590 QLFQKIDLSLMKA
-603 FPRSPES
+603 FSRSPES
-610 LLQLF
+610 LLKLF
-615 GADDDDADPDDV
+615 GADDDDADPDDA

-640 DELDEDILLRA
+640 DELDEDILLRP

-659 SADRDVIKHAQSLK
+659 STDRDVIQHAQSLK

-694 NAHDID
+694 NARDID

-742 RVFNKTSDDS
+742 RVFDRVSDDS
-752 QEHTSDDTQSNTSD
+752 QENTSKDTQSNASD
-766 KTIDKFIRDLQHAF
+766 KAVDKFIRDLQHAF

-841 THQSHAHDA
+841 NHQSNAHDA

>member
-1 MNILMVHTRLTCSTV
+1 MNILMVHTRLICSTV

-28 YATRHAADLIIVP
+28 YATRHAVDLIVVP
-41 RSFTNA
+41 RSFTNV
-47 CLKVGIADPSSLAH
+47 CLNVGMADPSSLAR
-61 SSRCDDLDLRLRCL
+61 SSRCDDLDVRLRCL

-86 LAPCDWSFVSREYP
+86 LAPCDWSFASREYP

-139 PHGIIVFDSQPLS
+139 PHGIILFDSQPLS

-183 KKAAK
+183 KNEVK
-188 NEAKNEA
+188 N
-195 KNAATATAAT
+195 TVTVAT
-205 KLAHVTP
+205 KLERVTP

-252 MNAYCAP
+252 ISAYCAP
-259 FEQRFCLYNTNQS
+259 FEQRFCLYNTDQS

-284 STRIQKDPNSAYMHI
+284 STRIQKNPDSAYMHI

-308 DKCAT
+308 DRCAM
-313 FGTREVV
+313 FGAREVV

-352 ECSYDFTSANTLATA
+352 ECSYDFTAANTLATA

-414 SSCDKLSYMLGAYTL
+414 SSCDKLAYMLGAYTL
-429 FDTCARFAPLADLL
+429 FDTCTRIAPLADLL
-443 RCDIERLARA
+443 RCDVERLARA

-471 QRLQENLSALATC
+471 QRLQEHLSALATC
-484 DVRTLDSNLHDY
+484 DVRTLDSSSQDY
-496 LYQRIS
+496 LHQRVS
-502 ASKQDL
+502 AREQHL
-508 ATQPCATQPR
+508 
-518 AAQPRAAQ
+518 AAQSGV
-526 PRATQFCPTQ
+526 TQGLA
-536 EEIDFFTSCLNKLS
+536 DFFTSCLNKLS

-564 CPISTCILAAQA
+564 CPISACILAAQA
-576 DNLSATLAQTDLSS
+576 DTLSTALVPTDLSS
-590 QLFQKIDLSLIKA
+590 QLFQKIDLSLMKA

-610 LLQLF
+610 LLKLF
-615 GADDDDADPDDV
+615 GADDDDADPDDANP
-627 DPDDP
+627 DDANPDDP
-632 YLDDDDDD
+632 YLDDDDD
-640 DELDEDILLRA
+640 DELDEDILLRP

-659 SADRDVIKHAQSLK
+659 STDRDVIQHAQSLK

-742 RVFNKTSDDS
+742 RVFDRASDDS
-752 QEHTSDDTQSNTSD
+752 QENTSKDTQSNASD
-766 KTIDKFIRDLQHAF
+766 KAVDKFIRDLQHAF

-826 NQLDTFENMEFRAND
+826 NQLDTFENMEFRANN
-841 THQSHAHDA
+841 THQSNAHDA

>member
-1 MNILMVHTRLTCSTV
+1 MNILMVHTRLICSTV

-28 YATRHAADLIIVP
+28 YATRHAVDLIIVP

-47 CLKVGIADPSSLAH
+47 CLKVGIADPSSLAR
-61 SSRCDDLDLRLRCL
+61 SSRCDDLDVRLRCL
-75 YTMALHVKTPL
+75 YTMALHMKTPL
-86 LAPCDWSFVSREYP
+86 LAPCDWSFASREYP
-100 CAFLLEERLPR
+100 RAFLLEERLPR

-124 CTFSPRNLD
+124 CTFSPHNLD

-139 PHGIIVFDSQPLS
+139 PHGIIVFDAQPLS

-177 TAKEAA
+177 TAK
-183 KKAAK
+183 
-188 NEAKNEA
+188 NEA
-195 KNAATATAAT
+195 KNAATATVAT

-212 FMQDTSITPTIC
+212 FMQDASITPTIC

-252 MNAYCAP
+252 MSAYCAP
-259 FEQRFCLYNTNQS
+259 FEQRICLYNTNQS
-272 PTSKDKLSTQKL
+272 PTSQDKL
-284 STRIQKDPNSAYMHI
+284 STRIQKHSDSAYMHI

-352 ECSYDFTSANTLATA
+352 ECSYDFTAANTLATA

-443 RCDIERLARA
+443 RCDIERLARV
-453 RMTRSALFST
+453 RMSRSALFST

-471 QRLQENLSALATC
+471 QRLQEHLSVPATC
-484 DVRTLDSNLHDY
+484 DVRTLDSRLQNY

-508 ATQPCATQPR
+508 ATQPRATQPR
-518 AAQPRAAQ
+518 ATQPRT
-526 PRATQFCPTQ
+526 TQSFPTQ

-550 STLTAPFDT
+550 STLAAPFDT

-564 CPISTCILAAQA
+564 CPISACMLAAQA
-576 DNLSATLAQTDLSS
+576 DNLSAALVQTDLSL
-590 QLFQKIDLSLIKA
+590 QLFQKIDSSLLKA
-603 FPRSPES
+603 FPRSTES

-615 GADDDDADPDDV
+615 GAAGDDADPDDAEEDDI

-632 YLDDDDDD
+632 YLDDDDD
-640 DELDEDILLRA
+640 DELDEDILLRP
-651 TGARDVDP
+651 TVARDVDP
-659 SADRDVIKHAQSLK
+659 STDRDVIQHAQSLK

-694 NAHDID
+694 NARDID
-700 EDELR
+700 ENELR
-705 KLLQSLPGD
+705 KLLKSLPGD

-742 RVFNKTSDDS
+742 RVFDRASDDS

-785 MSSQKAARAQVRSQD
+785 MGAQKAARAQVRSQD